1 MGKNFINKLL
11 PLALTA
17 AMIVPSVPAMAA
29 PSDIA
34 GHWAESVI
42 TQWQSKGLI
51 QGYEDGTFKPGN
63 TITRAEF
70 VTLMNNAKGFWS
82 EGSINFSDVKNGSW
96 FYSAVARAVAA
107 GYVKGYS
114 DGSFKPGN
122 TITRAEA
129 AVMIA
134 NAARLSANEAGA
146 YRFTDVGSIPAWAR
160 GSVGAVVAAGYMTGY
175 PDGSFYANASI
186 SRAEAVSSLNRML
199 GGTAYQPTQPT
210 TPTTDTTKTTSD
222 DVVIEDKGTTLK
234 NQTVDG
240 NVTIA
245 KSVGNGDVTL
255 RNVTI
260 KGDLIVKGGG
270 SNTVTLE
277 DVDVRGKARL
287 LKEGVHLHLVGDTD
301 IRKLLID
308 LAAHITKSSS
318 YKDEIGEIILAGD
331 GDLSKTTRIDVP
343 AKQLRIENQADLIL
357 GGDVEKLI
365 VDEDAKGAEIE
376 IKKGTTVNELNT
388 DAKIKLTGK
397 GRIDLLDVSASGV
410 TFDKNLNI
418 RKTDTS
424 NGATA
429 PKENGSTSTGGNS
442 GGSSGGSSG
451 TASKEITGA
460 EKVTRDVPYGTS
472 ADDALAAIPKTVTLK
487 LKGGSTTTTTVTNW
501 KWADGVSYNATP
513 TENTNYKATTTVTI
527 PSGYTYNG
535 TLTAEATVTVHPLD
549 KTKLEAAKNAYMD
562 LQNKQ
567 TYDEKEAATD
577 KEKILIK
584 DSTPDQITAGVR
596 FATPKD
602 WRPLDDAIKSVENQ
616 ERIGFASQQKCDD
629 TAKTLQAAIDDF
641 IQNKVKVGTSKT
653 TDAYILQ
660 QVKDELL
667 KPDKGDY
674 AYSSKLQPLKSGSAY
689 PLYMGSWTA
698 DNGVYVDI
706 QWTATGEGTQY
717 VTKIEDSSASGNDTL
732 GYYELNGIRNTV
744 SRGALIGGTPDKP
757 TEVTFTA
764 TVKNAENGNVI
775 GTLDYPAIIGAPI
788 SATLPSGTPRFTAV
802 SDGTPSSTGATKF
815 TGVVPI
821 TLKGAD
827 AIKSVPSDCVTMDT
841 SNSTTGYVNF
851 QSIKVDKVEQ
861 SVTEPDKRLNVTVS
875 VTTGAI
881 GGVWS
886 ENSPAPA
893 SSDGILP
900 NIVIDTR
907 GFVLKTKEEGNP
919 GWYLP
924 PDTLK
929 LGNMTVDV
937 LTPAFTK
944 VEYADDSTTFTIHT
958 QNMPE
963 NATVEVALAQTS
975 VTTTPGI
982 EQSTIKAKA
991 THVGDGKYSVTF
1003 DKSKFES
1010 GTEYYLWFRYGS
1022 PGSDW
1027 AYENVTHRP
1036 TYTPNPTTGG
1046 GSGSESEGGGDASG
1060 STSGSDSSEGG
1071 GKTTEGN

>member
-42 TQWQSKGLI
+42 TQWQNKGLI

-308 LAAHITKSSS
+308 LAAHITQSSS

-410 TFDKNLNI
+410 TFDKNLDI
-418 RKTDTS
+418 RKKDTS

-429 PKENGSTSTGGNS
+429 PKENGSTSTGG
-442 GGSSGGSSG
+442 SS
-451 TASKEITGA
+451 TTSKEITGA
-460 EKVTRDVPYGTS
+460 EEVTLNVPYGEKT
-472 ADDALAAIPKTVTLK
+472 ADQALAAIPKTVTLN
-487 LKGGSTTTTTVTNW
+487 LKNGKTISATVTEW
-501 KWADGVSYNATP
+501 KWADGEEAKYNATP
-513 TENTNYKATTTVTI
+513 TADTTYKATTTVTI

-535 TLTAEATVTVHPLD
+535 TLTAKACVTVHPLD
-549 KTKLEAAKNAYMD
+549 KTELTAALTAANAVF
-562 LQNKQ
+562 NN
-567 TYDEKEAATD
+567 TTTDEKVAATD
-577 KEKILIK
+577 KEKILITDK
-584 DSTPDQITAGVR
+584 AANAVTEGVR
-596 FATPKD
+596 FTTSVAKNTLETAISNA
-602 WRPLDDAIKSVENQ
+602 RDAENT
-616 ERIGFASQQKCDD
+616 GFASQKACKAAADALQVAI
-629 TAKTLQAAIDDF
+629 TAFK
-641 IQNKVKVGTSKT
+641 GTIKIGTNTT

-660 QVKDELL
+660 QVKDVVSEDRNSDA
-667 KPDKGDY
+667 P
-674 AYSSKLQPLKSGSAY
+674 YSSYKQPLKFGY
-689 PLYMGSWTA
+689 VYKFVDQFNF
-698 DNGVYVDI
+698 DNTSLHFAWEA
-706 QWTATGEGTQY
+706 QWKNQSETGNIGDYIEIGKDVRGTNAFYSLGAKVIKAPDEPKEVQFVVTVTDFYNKEIGKLGENGEYTAT
-717 VTKIEDSSASGNDTL
+717 
-732 GYYELNGIRNTV
+732 
-744 SRGALIGGTPDKP
+744 
-757 TEVTFTA
+757 
-764 TVKNAENGNVI
+764 
-775 GTLDYPAIIGAPI
+775 IGAPI
-788 SATLPSGTPRFTAV
+788 SAALQTDAPQFTAI
-802 SDGTPSSTGATKF
+802 SDGTSSSTSATKF

-827 AIKSVPSDCVTMDT
+827 AIKSVPNDCVTMAD
-841 SNSTTGYVNF
+841 SNTNVTNNEVSLN
-851 QSIKVDKVEQ
+851 SIRVDQVEK
-861 SVTEPDKRLNVTVS
+861 SGDVLNVTVT
-875 VTTGAI
+875 VTTGNI
-881 GGVWS
+881 GGVWN
-886 ENSPAPA
+886 ENSSVPKF
-893 SSDGILP
+893 SEGILP
-900 NIVIDTR
+900 NIAIDTSN
-907 GFVLKTKEEGNP
+907 FQLKENTL

-929 LGNMTVDV
+929 LGDMAVKV
-937 LTPAFTK
+937 LTPAFTG
-944 VEYADDSTTFTIHT
+944 VDLANDPTGPTFTIQT
-958 QNMPE
+958 QNMP
-963 NATVEVALAQTS
+963 
-975 VTTTPGI
+975 
-982 EQSTIKAKA
+982 
-991 THVGDGKYSVTF
+991 
-1003 DKSKFES
+1003 
-1010 GTEYYLWFRYGS
+1010 
-1022 PGSDW
+1022 
-1027 AYENVTHRP
+1027 
-1036 TYTPNPTTGG
+1036 
-1046 GSGSESEGGGDASG
+1046 
-1060 STSGSDSSEGG
+1060 
-1071 GKTTEGN
+1071 

>member
-1 MGKNFINKLL
+1 MGKNFTKKLL

-82 EGSINFSDVKNGSW
+82 EGGINFSDVKNGSW

-114 DGSFKPGN
+114 DGSFKPNN

-134 NAARLSANEAGA
+134 NTAKLSANEAGA
-146 YRFTDVGSIPAWAR
+146 YRFTDIGSIPAWAR

-175 PDGSFYANASI
+175 PDGSFDANASI

-222 DVVIEDKGTTLK
+222 DVVIENKGTTLK

-277 DVDVRGKARL
+277 DVDVRGKVRL

-308 LAAHITKSSS
+308 LAAHITQSSS

-410 TFDKNLNI
+410 TFDKNLDI
-418 RKTDTS
+418 RKKDTS

-429 PKENGSTSTGGNS
+429 PKENGSTSTGG
-442 GGSSGGSSG
+442 SS
-451 TASKEITGA
+451 TTSKEITGA
-460 EKVTRDVPYGTS
+460 EEVTLNVPYGEKT
-472 ADDALAAIPKTVTLK
+472 ADQALAAIPKTVTLN
-487 LKGGSTTTTTVTNW
+487 LKNGKTISATVTEW
-501 KWADGVSYNATP
+501 KWADGEEAKYNATP
-513 TENTNYKATTTVTI
+513 TADTTYKATTTVTI

-535 TLTAEATVTVHPLD
+535 TLTAKACVTVHPLD
-549 KTKLEAAKNAYMD
+549 KTELTAALTAANAVF
-562 LQNKQ
+562 NN
-567 TYDEKEAATD
+567 TTTDEKVAATD
-577 KEKILIK
+577 KEKILITDK
-584 DSTPDQITAGVR
+584 AANAVTEGVR
-596 FATPKD
+596 FTTSVAKNTLETAISNA
-602 WRPLDDAIKSVENQ
+602 RDAENT
-616 ERIGFASQQKCDD
+616 GFASQKACKAAADALQVAI
-629 TAKTLQAAIDDF
+629 TAFK
-641 IQNKVKVGTSKT
+641 GTIKIGTNTT

-660 QVKDELL
+660 QVKDVVSEDRNSDA
-667 KPDKGDY
+667 P
-674 AYSSKLQPLKSGSAY
+674 YSSYKQPLKFGY
-689 PLYMGSWTA
+689 VYKFVDQFNF
-698 DNGVYVDI
+698 DNTSLHFAWEA
-706 QWTATGEGTQY
+706 QWKNQSETGNIGDYIEIGKDVRGTNAFYSLGAKVIKAPDEPKEVQFV
-717 VTKIEDSSASGNDTL
+717 VTVTDFYNKEIGKL
-732 GYYELNGIRNTV
+732 G
-744 SRGALIGGTPDKP
+744 
-757 TEVTFTA
+757 
-764 TVKNAENGNVI
+764 ENGEYSA
-775 GTLDYPAIIGAPI
+775 TIGAPI
-788 SATLPSGTPRFTAV
+788 SATLPSGAPQFKAI

-821 TLKGAD
+821 TLNGAN
-827 AIKSVPSDCVTMDT
+827 AITSVPNNCVTMAN
-841 SNSTTGYVNF
+841 SNTESNAGEVSFRTIT
-851 QSIKVDKVEQ
+851 VDKVEK
-861 SVTEPDKRLNVTVS
+861 SGDVLNVTVS

-886 ENSPAPA
+886 ENSPYPFKK
-893 SSDGILP
+893 GTLP
-900 NIVIDTR
+900 NISINTS
-907 GFVLKTKEEGNP
+907 GFVLKTQEEGNP

-924 PDTLK
+924 TDNTLK
-929 LGNMTVDV
+929 LGDDMTVDV
-937 LTPAFTK
+937 LTPAFTG
-944 VEYADDSTTFTIHT
+944 VEHADDSATFTIQT
-958 QNMPE
+958 QNMPK
-963 NATVEVALAQTS
+963 NATVEVALAKTS
-975 VTTTPGI
+975 VTTTTDI
-982 EQSTIKAKA
+982 DNAKIKKDA
-991 THVGDGKYSVTF
+991 TRGENGKYSVTF
-1003 DKSKFES
+1003 DKSVFEPN
-1010 GTEYYLWFRYGS
+1010 TEYYLWFRYGA

-1027 AYENVTHRP
+1027 AYENVTSRP
-1036 TYTPNPTTGG
+1036 TYTFNNTTGG
-1046 GSGSESEGGGDASG
+1046 NTGSESEGGGDASG
-1060 STSGSDSSEGG
+1060 STGGGNEGG
-1071 GKTTEGN
+1071 GSTTEGN

>member
-1 MGKNFINKLL
+1 
-11 PLALTA
+11 
-17 AMIVPSVPAMAA
+17 MIVPSVPAMAA

-42 TQWQSKGLI
+42 TQWQNKGLI

-308 LAAHITKSSS
+308 LAAHITQSSS

-410 TFDKNLNI
+410 TFDKNLDI
-418 RKTDTS
+418 RKKDTS

-429 PKENGSTSTGGNS
+429 PKENGSTSTGG
-442 GGSSGGSSG
+442 SS
-451 TASKEITGA
+451 TTSKEITGA
-460 EKVTRDVPYGTS
+460 EEVTLNVPYGEKT
-472 ADDALAAIPKTVTLK
+472 ADQALAAIPKTVTLN
-487 LKGGSTTTTTVTNW
+487 LKNGKTISATVTEW
-501 KWADGVSYNATP
+501 KWADGEEAKYNATP
-513 TENTNYKATTTVTI
+513 TADTTYKATTTVTI

-535 TLTAEATVTVHPLD
+535 TLTAKACVTVHPLD
-549 KTKLEAAKNAYMD
+549 KTELTAALTAANAVF
-562 LQNKQ
+562 NN
-567 TYDEKEAATD
+567 TTTDEKVAATD
-577 KEKILIK
+577 KEKILITDK
-584 DSTPDQITAGVR
+584 AANAVTEGVR
-596 FATPKD
+596 FTTSVAKNTLETAISNA
-602 WRPLDDAIKSVENQ
+602 RDAENT
-616 ERIGFASQQKCDD
+616 GFASQKACKAAADALQVAI
-629 TAKTLQAAIDDF
+629 TAFK
-641 IQNKVKVGTSKT
+641 GTIKIGTNTT

-660 QVKDELL
+660 QVKDVVSEDRNSDA
-667 KPDKGDY
+667 P
-674 AYSSKLQPLKSGSAY
+674 YSSYKQPLKFGY
-689 PLYMGSWTA
+689 VYKFVDQFNF
-698 DNGVYVDI
+698 DNTSLHFAWEA
-706 QWTATGEGTQY
+706 QWKNQSETGNIGDYIEIGKDVRGTNAFYSLGAKVIKAPDEPKEVQFVVTVTDFYNKEIGKLGENGEYTAT
-717 VTKIEDSSASGNDTL
+717 
-732 GYYELNGIRNTV
+732 
-744 SRGALIGGTPDKP
+744 
-757 TEVTFTA
+757 
-764 TVKNAENGNVI
+764 
-775 GTLDYPAIIGAPI
+775 IGAPI
-788 SATLPSGTPRFTAV
+788 SAALQTDAPQFTAI
-802 SDGTPSSTGATKF
+802 SDGTSSSTSATKF

-827 AIKSVPSDCVTMDT
+827 AIKSVPNDCVTMAD
-841 SNSTTGYVNF
+841 SNTNVTNNEVSLK
-851 QSIKVDKVEQ
+851 SIHVDKVEQ
-861 SVTEPDKRLNVTVS
+861 SPTGLNVTVS
-875 VTTGAI
+875 VTTGGM
-881 GGVWS
+881 GGVWN
-886 ENSPAPA
+886 ENSLVPKF
-893 SSDGILP
+893 SDGKLP
-900 NIVIDTR
+900 NISIDTSKLQ
-907 GFVLKTKEEGNP
+907 LKENTL

-924 PDTLK
+924 TDTLN
-929 LGNMTVDV
+929 LGNMTVHV
-937 LTPAFTK
+937 LTPAFTG
-944 VEYADDSTTFTIHT
+944 VYPAVDPTTGNPTFTIHT

-963 NATVEVALAQTS
+963 NAKVEVALAKTS
-975 VTTTPGI
+975 VNAADI
-982 EQSTIKAKA
+982 EKATIKATA
-991 THVGDGKYSVTF
+991 TRGNDGDYSVTF

-1010 GTEYYLWFRYGS
+1010 GVEYYLWFRYGS

-1027 AYENVTHRP
+1027 AYESVTNRP
-1036 TYTPNPTTGG
+1036 TYTPNSTTGG
-1046 GSGSESEGGGDASG
+1046 GS
-1060 STSGSDSSEGG
+1060 DSSESGIG
-1071 GKTTEGN
+1071 NTTEGSQAGA

>member
-1 MGKNFINKLL
+1 MGKNFTKKLL

-308 LAAHITKSSS
+308 LAAHITQSSS

-429 PKENGSTSTGGNS
+429 PKENGSTSTGG
-442 GGSSGGSSG
+442 SS
-451 TASKEITGA
+451 TTSKEITGA
-460 EKVTRDVPYGTS
+460 EEVTLNVPYGEKT
-472 ADDALAAIPKTVTLK
+472 ADQALAAIPKTVTLN
-487 LKGGSTTTTTVTNW
+487 LKNGKTISATVTEW
-501 KWADGVSYNATP
+501 KWADGEEAKYNATP
-513 TENTNYKATTTVTI
+513 TADTTYKATTTVTI

-535 TLTAEATVTVHPLD
+535 TLTAKACVTVHPLD
-549 KTKLEAAKNAYMD
+549 KTELTAALTAANAVF
-562 LQNKQ
+562 NN
-567 TYDEKEAATD
+567 TTTDEKVAATD
-577 KEKILIK
+577 KEKILITDK
-584 DSTPDQITAGVR
+584 AANAVTEGVR
-596 FATPKD
+596 FTTSVAKNTLETAISNA
-602 WRPLDDAIKSVENQ
+602 RDAENT
-616 ERIGFASQQKCDD
+616 GFASQKACKAAADALQVAI
-629 TAKTLQAAIDDF
+629 TAFK
-641 IQNKVKVGTSKT
+641 GTIKIGTNTT

-660 QVKDELL
+660 QVKDVVSEDRNSDA
-667 KPDKGDY
+667 P
-674 AYSSKLQPLKSGSAY
+674 YSSYKQPLKFGY
-689 PLYMGSWTA
+689 VYKFVDQFNF
-698 DNGVYVDI
+698 DNTSLHFAWEA
-706 QWTATGEGTQY
+706 QWKNQSETGNIGDYIEIGKDVRGTNAFYSLGAKVIKAPDEPKEVQFVVTVTDFYNKEIGKLGENGEYTAT
-717 VTKIEDSSASGNDTL
+717 
-732 GYYELNGIRNTV
+732 
-744 SRGALIGGTPDKP
+744 
-757 TEVTFTA
+757 
-764 TVKNAENGNVI
+764 
-775 GTLDYPAIIGAPI
+775 IGAPI
-788 SATLPSGTPRFTAV
+788 SAALQTDAPQFTAI
-802 SDGTPSSTGATKF
+802 SDGTSSSTSATKF

-827 AIKSVPSDCVTMDT
+827 AIKSVPNDCVTMAD
-841 SNSTTGYVNF
+841 SNTNVTNNEVSLK
-851 QSIKVDKVEQ
+851 SIHVDKVEQ
-861 SVTEPDKRLNVTVS
+861 SPTGLNVTVS
-875 VTTGAI
+875 VTTGGM
-881 GGVWS
+881 GGVWN
-886 ENSPAPA
+886 ENSLVPKF
-893 SSDGILP
+893 SDGKLP
-900 NIVIDTR
+900 NISIDTSKLQ
-907 GFVLKTKEEGNP
+907 LKENTL

-924 PDTLK
+924 TDTLN
-929 LGNMTVDV
+929 LGNMTVHV
-937 LTPAFTK
+937 LTPAFTG
-944 VEYADDSTTFTIHT
+944 VYPAVDPTTGNPTFTIHT

-963 NATVEVALAQTS
+963 NAKVEVALAKTS
-975 VTTTPGI
+975 VNAADI
-982 EQSTIKAKA
+982 EKATIKATA
-991 THVGDGKYSVTF
+991 TRGNDGDYSVTF

-1010 GTEYYLWFRYGS
+1010 GVEYYLWFRYGS

-1027 AYENVTHRP
+1027 AYENVTNRP
-1036 TYTPNPTTGG
+1036 TYTFNNTT
-1046 GSGSESEGGGDASG
+1046 GSESEGGGDASG
-1060 STSGSDSSEGG
+1060 STSGGNESGGEGSQAG
-1071 GKTTEGN
+1071 A

>member
-114 DGSFKPGN
+114 DGSFKPNN

-129 AVMIA
+129 AMMIA
-134 NAARLSANEAGA
+134 NTAKLSANEAGA
-146 YRFTDVGSIPAWAR
+146 YRFTDIGSIPAWAR

-175 PDGSFYANASI
+175 PDGSFDANASI

-277 DVDVRGKARL
+277 DVDVRGKVRL
-287 LKEGVHLHLVGDTD
+287 LKEGVHLHLAGDTD

-308 LAAHITKSSS
+308 LAARITQSSS
-318 YKDEIGEIILAGD
+318 YKDEIDEIILAGD
-331 GDLSKTTRIDVP
+331 GDLNKTTRIDVP

-410 TFDKNLNI
+410 TYDKNLDV
-418 RKTDTS
+418 RKKDTS

-429 PKENGSTSTGGNS
+429 PKENGSTSA
-442 GGSSGGSSG
+442 GGSSS
-451 TASKEITGA
+451 TASKEIMGA
-460 EKVTRDVPYGTS
+460 APIEDVKVPYGTS
-472 ADDALAAIPKTVTLK
+472 GVEALTLLPKTIK
-487 LKGGSTTTTTVTNW
+487 LNVKGGTTVD
-501 KWADGVSYNATP
+501 A
-513 TENTNYKATTTVTI
+513 ATTWTWDESVSFDPTNTTAKHTANGTFTV
-527 PSGYTYNG
+527 PPGYTYSGSTAVTVTVSVKELDKTGLEAALTAAKTQQSQFEKVTDATQATKTDKIYIVPDG
-535 TLTAEATVTVHPLD
+535 TDASAITKDVKFVLKPNATAYDKLKTTITKAEAATAFASQAECNNLTAELTAAT
-549 KTKLEAAKNAYMD
+549 KAAKELA
-562 LQNKQ
+562 
-567 TYDEKEAATD
+567 
-577 KEKILIK
+577 
-584 DSTPDQITAGVR
+584 DSA
-596 FATPKD
+596 PK
-602 WRPLDDAIKSVENQ
+602 
-616 ERIGFASQQKCDD
+616 
-629 TAKTLQAAIDDF
+629 
-641 IQNKVKVGTSKT
+641 GTNTT

-660 QVKDELL
+660 QVKNELL
-667 KPDKGDY
+667 NPDKGDY
-674 AYSSKLQPLKSGSAY
+674 AYSSHMQPLKPGYAYWLYNGYYSVPNSSVGVSIEWSVSGS
-689 PLYMGSWTA
+689 
-698 DNGVYVDI
+698 DK
-706 QWTATGEGTQY
+706 
-717 VTKIEDSSASGNDTL
+717 VT
-732 GYYELNGIRNTV
+732 IRNTDE
-744 SRGALIGGTPDKP
+744 SDKDSNGYHYGYGAKIADGTTTP
-757 TEVTFTA
+757 TPVTFTA
-764 TVKNAENGNVI
+764 TVKNSMTQKEI
-775 GTLDYPAIIGAPI
+775 GTIDYTALIGAPI
-788 SATLPSGTPRFTAV
+788 SVSANQPSTVPQFTV
-802 SDGTPSSTGATKF
+802 ISDGTSSSTGATKF

-821 TLKGAD
+821 TLNGAE
-827 AIKSVPSDCVTMDT
+827 AITDVSDGCVTMDAQ
-841 SNSTTGYVNF
+841 STLSDSSKVSF
-851 QSIKVDKVEQ
+851 SHISVDKVEK
-861 SVTEPDKRLNVTVS
+861 SDTGLNVTVT

-881 GGVWS
+881 GGVWD
-886 ENSPAPA
+886 ENSPYPFKE
-893 SSDGILP
+893 GILP
-900 NIVIDTR
+900 NISIDTSKLQ
-907 GFVLKTKEEGNP
+907 LKENTL

-924 PDTLK
+924 TDNTLK
-929 LGNMTVDV
+929 LKDMTVEV

-944 VEYADDSTTFTIHT
+944 VEYADDPTTGNPTFTIQT

-963 NATVEVALAQTS
+963 NAKVEVALEKKDVGAG
-975 VTTTPGI
+975 GI
-982 EQSTIKAKA
+982 DNATIKKDA
-991 THVGDGKYSVTF
+991 TRGDDGKYSVTF
-1003 DKSKFES
+1003 DKSEFES
-1010 GTEYYLWFRYGS
+1010 GAEYYLWFRYGS

-1027 AYENVTHRP
+1027 AYESVTNRP
-1036 TYTPNPTTGG
+1036 TYTPNSTTGG
-1046 GSGSESEGGGDASG
+1046 GS
-1060 STSGSDSSEGG
+1060 DSSESGSG
-1071 GKTTEGN
+1071 NTTEGSQAGA

>member
-42 TQWQSKGLI
+42 TQWQNKGLI

-70 VTLMNNAKGFWS
+70 VTLMNNANGFWS

-287 LKEGVHLHLVGDTD
+287 LKEGVHLHLVGDKD

-308 LAAHITKSSS
+308 LAAHITQSSS

-410 TFDKNLNI
+410 TFDKNLDI
-418 RKTDTS
+418 RKKDTS

-429 PKENGSTSTGGNS
+429 PKENGSTSTGG
-442 GGSSGGSSG
+442 SS
-451 TASKEITGA
+451 TTSKEITGA
-460 EKVTRDVPYGTS
+460 EEVTLNVPYGEKT
-472 ADDALAAIPKTVTLK
+472 ADQALAAIPKTVTLN
-487 LKGGSTTTTTVTNW
+487 LKNGKTISATVTEW
-501 KWADGVSYNATP
+501 KWADGEEAKYNATP
-513 TENTNYKATTTVTI
+513 TADTTYKATTTVTI

-535 TLTAEATVTVHPLD
+535 TLTAKACVTVHPLD
-549 KTKLEAAKNAYMD
+549 KTELTAALTAANAVF
-562 LQNKQ
+562 NN
-567 TYDEKEAATD
+567 TTTDEKVAATD
-577 KEKILIK
+577 KEKILITDK
-584 DSTPDQITAGVR
+584 AANAVTEGVR
-596 FATPKD
+596 FTTSVAKNTLETAISNA
-602 WRPLDDAIKSVENQ
+602 RDAENT
-616 ERIGFASQQKCDD
+616 GFASQKACKAAADALQVAI
-629 TAKTLQAAIDDF
+629 TAFK
-641 IQNKVKVGTSKT
+641 GTIKIGTNTT

-660 QVKDELL
+660 QVKDVVSEDRNSDA
-667 KPDKGDY
+667 P
-674 AYSSKLQPLKSGSAY
+674 YSSYKQPLKFGY
-689 PLYMGSWTA
+689 VYKFVDQFNF
-698 DNGVYVDI
+698 DNTSLHFAWEA
-706 QWTATGEGTQY
+706 QWKNQSETGNIGDYIEIGKDVRGTNAFYSLGAKVIKAPDEPKEVQFVVTVTDFYNKEIGKLGENGEYTAT
-717 VTKIEDSSASGNDTL
+717 
-732 GYYELNGIRNTV
+732 
-744 SRGALIGGTPDKP
+744 
-757 TEVTFTA
+757 
-764 TVKNAENGNVI
+764 
-775 GTLDYPAIIGAPI
+775 IGAPI
-788 SATLPSGTPRFTAV
+788 SAALQTDAPQFTAI
-802 SDGTPSSTGATKF
+802 SDGTSSSTSATKF

-827 AIKSVPSDCVTMDT
+827 AIKSVPNDCVTMAD
-841 SNSTTGYVNF
+841 SNTNVTNNEVSLK
-851 QSIKVDKVEQ
+851 SIHVDKVEQ
-861 SVTEPDKRLNVTVS
+861 SPTGLNVTVS
-875 VTTGAI
+875 VTTGGM
-881 GGVWS
+881 GGVWN
-886 ENSPAPA
+886 ENSLVPKF
-893 SSDGILP
+893 SDGKLP
-900 NIVIDTR
+900 NISIDTSKLQ
-907 GFVLKTKEEGNP
+907 LKENTL

-924 PDTLK
+924 TDTLN
-929 LGNMTVDV
+929 LGNMTVHV
-937 LTPAFTK
+937 LTPAFTG
-944 VEYADDSTTFTIHT
+944 VYPAVDPTTGNPTFTIHT

-963 NATVEVALAQTS
+963 NAKVEVALAKTS
-975 VTTTPGI
+975 VNAADI
-982 EQSTIKAKA
+982 EKATIKATA
-991 THVGDGKYSVTF
+991 TRGNDGDYSVTF

-1010 GTEYYLWFRYGS
+1010 GVEYYLWFRYGS

-1027 AYENVTHRP
+1027 AYESVTNRP
-1036 TYTPNPTTGG
+1036 TYPPNSTTGG
-1046 GSGSESEGGGDASG
+1046 GS
-1060 STSGSDSSEGG
+1060 DSSESGSG
-1071 GKTTEGN
+1071 NTTEGSQAGA

>member
-308 LAAHITKSSS
+308 LAAHITQSSS

-429 PKENGSTSTGGNS
+429 PKENGSTSTGG
-442 GGSSGGSSG
+442 SS
-451 TASKEITGA
+451 TTSKEITGA
-460 EKVTRDVPYGTS
+460 EEVTLNVPYGEKT
-472 ADDALAAIPKTVTLK
+472 ADQALAAIPKTVTLN
-487 LKGGSTTTTTVTNW
+487 LKNGKTISATVTEW
-501 KWADGVSYNATP
+501 KWADGEEAKYNATP
-513 TENTNYKATTTVTI
+513 TADTTYKATTTVTI

-535 TLTAEATVTVHPLD
+535 TLTAKACVTVHPLD
-549 KTKLEAAKNAYMD
+549 KTELTAALTAANAVF
-562 LQNKQ
+562 NN
-567 TYDEKEAATD
+567 TTTDEKVAATD
-577 KEKILIK
+577 KEKILITDK
-584 DSTPDQITAGVR
+584 AANAVTEGVR
-596 FATPKD
+596 FTTSVAKNTLETAISNA
-602 WRPLDDAIKSVENQ
+602 RDAENT
-616 ERIGFASQQKCDD
+616 GFASQKACKAAADALQVAI
-629 TAKTLQAAIDDF
+629 TAFK
-641 IQNKVKVGTSKT
+641 GTIKIGTNT
-653 TDAYILQ
+653 TTNAYILQ
-660 QVKDELL
+660 QVKDVVSEDRNSDA
-667 KPDKGDY
+667 P
-674 AYSSKLQPLKSGSAY
+674 YSSYKQPLKFGY
-689 PLYMGSWTA
+689 VYKFVDQFNF
-698 DNGVYVDI
+698 DNTSLHFAWEA
-706 QWTATGEGTQY
+706 QWKNQSETGNIGDYIEIGKDVRGTNAFYSLGAKVIKAPDEPKEVQFVVTVTDFYNKEIGKLGENGEYTAT
-717 VTKIEDSSASGNDTL
+717 
-732 GYYELNGIRNTV
+732 
-744 SRGALIGGTPDKP
+744 
-757 TEVTFTA
+757 
-764 TVKNAENGNVI
+764 
-775 GTLDYPAIIGAPI
+775 IGAPI
-788 SATLPSGTPRFTAV
+788 SAALQTDAPQFTAI
-802 SDGTPSSTGATKF
+802 SDGTSSSTSATKF

-827 AIKSVPSDCVTMDT
+827 AIKSVPNDCVTMAD
-841 SNSTTGYVNF
+841 SNTNVTNNEVSLK
-851 QSIKVDKVEQ
+851 SIHVDKVEQ
-861 SVTEPDKRLNVTVS
+861 SPTGLNVTVS
-875 VTTGAI
+875 VTTGGM
-881 GGVWS
+881 GGVWN
-886 ENSPAPA
+886 ENSLVPKF
-893 SSDGILP
+893 SDGKLP
-900 NIVIDTR
+900 NISIDTSKLQ
-907 GFVLKTKEEGNP
+907 LKENTL

-924 PDTLK
+924 TDTLN
-929 LGNMTVDV
+929 LGNMTVHV
-937 LTPAFTK
+937 LTPAFTG
-944 VEYADDSTTFTIHT
+944 VYPAVDPTTGNPTFTIHT

-963 NATVEVALAQTS
+963 NAKVEVALAKTS
-975 VTTTPGI
+975 VNAADI
-982 EQSTIKAKA
+982 EKATIKATA
-991 THVGDGKYSVTF
+991 TRGNDGDYSVTF

-1010 GTEYYLWFRYGS
+1010 GVEYYLWFRYGS

-1027 AYENVTHRP
+1027 AYENVTNRP
-1036 TYTPNPTTGG
+1036 TYTFNNTT
-1046 GSGSESEGGGDASG
+1046 GSESEGGGDASG
-1060 STSGSDSSEGG
+1060 STSGGNESGGEGSQAG
-1071 GKTTEGN
+1071 A

>member
-308 LAAHITKSSS
+308 LAAHITQSSS

-429 PKENGSTSTGGNS
+429 PKENGSTSTGG
-442 GGSSGGSSG
+442 SS
-451 TASKEITGA
+451 TTSKEITGA
-460 EKVTRDVPYGTS
+460 EEVTLNVPYGEKT
-472 ADDALAAIPKTVTLK
+472 ADQALAAIPKTVTLN
-487 LKGGSTTTTTVTNW
+487 LKNGKTISATVTEW
-501 KWADGVSYNATP
+501 KWADGEEAKYNATP
-513 TENTNYKATTTVTI
+513 TADTTYKATTTVTI

-535 TLTAEATVTVHPLD
+535 TLTAKACVTVHPLD
-549 KTKLEAAKNAYMD
+549 KTELTAALTAANAVF
-562 LQNKQ
+562 NN
-567 TYDEKEAATD
+567 TTTDEKVAATD
-577 KEKILIK
+577 KEKILITDK
-584 DSTPDQITAGVR
+584 AANAVTEGVR
-596 FATPKD
+596 FTTSVAKNTLETAISNA
-602 WRPLDDAIKSVENQ
+602 RDAENT
-616 ERIGFASQQKCDD
+616 GFASQKACKAAADALQVAI
-629 TAKTLQAAIDDF
+629 TAFK
-641 IQNKVKVGTSKT
+641 GTIKIGTNTT

-660 QVKDELL
+660 QVKDVVSEDRNSDA
-667 KPDKGDY
+667 P
-674 AYSSKLQPLKSGSAY
+674 YSSYKQPLKFGY
-689 PLYMGSWTA
+689 VYKFVDQFNF
-698 DNGVYVDI
+698 DNTSLHFAWEA
-706 QWTATGEGTQY
+706 QWKNQSETGNIGDYIEIGKDARGTNAFYSLGAKVIKAPDEPKEVQFVVTVTDFYNKEIGKLGENGEYTAT
-717 VTKIEDSSASGNDTL
+717 
-732 GYYELNGIRNTV
+732 
-744 SRGALIGGTPDKP
+744 
-757 TEVTFTA
+757 
-764 TVKNAENGNVI
+764 
-775 GTLDYPAIIGAPI
+775 IGAPI
-788 SATLPSGTPRFTAV
+788 SAALQTDAPQFTAI
-802 SDGTPSSTGATKF
+802 SDGTSSSTSATKF

-827 AIKSVPSDCVTMDT
+827 AIKSVPNDCVTMAD
-841 SNSTTGYVNF
+841 SNTNVTNNEVSLK
-851 QSIKVDKVEQ
+851 SIHVDKVEQ
-861 SVTEPDKRLNVTVS
+861 SPTGLNVTVS
-875 VTTGAI
+875 VTTGGM
-881 GGVWS
+881 GGVWN
-886 ENSPAPA
+886 ENSLVPKF
-893 SSDGILP
+893 SDGKLP
-900 NIVIDTR
+900 NISIDTSKLQ
-907 GFVLKTKEEGNP
+907 LKENTL

-924 PDTLK
+924 TDTLN
-929 LGNMTVDV
+929 LGNMTVHV
-937 LTPAFTK
+937 LTPAFTG
-944 VEYADDSTTFTIHT
+944 VYPAVDPTTGNPTFTIHT

-963 NATVEVALAQTS
+963 NAKVEVALAKTS
-975 VTTTPGI
+975 VNAADI
-982 EQSTIKAKA
+982 EKATIKATA
-991 THVGDGKYSVTF
+991 TRGNDGDYSVTF

-1010 GTEYYLWFRYGS
+1010 GVEYYLWFRYGS

-1027 AYENVTHRP
+1027 AYENVTNRP
-1036 TYTPNPTTGG
+1036 TYTFNNTT
-1046 GSGSESEGGGDASG
+1046 GSESEGGGDASG
-1060 STSGSDSSEGG
+1060 STSGGNESGGEGSQAG
-1071 GKTTEGN
+1071 A

>member
-42 TQWQSKGLI
+42 TQWQNKGLI
-51 QGYEDGTFKPGN
+51 QGYEDGTFKPSN

-114 DGSFKPGN
+114 DDSFKPGN

-175 PDGSFYANASI
+175 PDGSFDANASI

-222 DVVIEDKGTTLK
+222 DVVIENKGTTLK

-277 DVDVRGKARL
+277 DVDVRGKVRL
-287 LKEGVHLHLVGDTD
+287 LKEGVHLHLIGDTD

-308 LAAHITKSSS
+308 LAARITQSSS
-318 YKDEIGEIILAGD
+318 YKDEIDEIILAGD
-331 GDLSKTTRIDVP
+331 GNLNKTTRIDVP

-376 IKKGTTVNELNT
+376 IKKGTTVKELNT
-388 DAKIKLTGK
+388 DAKIKLTGE

-410 TFDKNLNI
+410 TFDKNLDI
-418 RKTDTS
+418 RKKDTS

-429 PKENGSTSTGGNS
+429 PKENGSTSTGG
-442 GGSSGGSSG
+442 SS
-451 TASKEITGA
+451 TTSKEITGA
-460 EKVTRDVPYGTS
+460 EEVTLNVPYGEKT
-472 ADDALAAIPKTVTLK
+472 ADQALAAIPKTVTLN
-487 LKGGSTTTTTVTNW
+487 LKNGKTISATVTEW
-501 KWADGVSYNATP
+501 KWADGEEAKYNATP
-513 TENTNYKATTTVTI
+513 TADTTYKATTTVTI

-535 TLTAEATVTVHPLD
+535 TLTAKACVTVHPLD
-549 KTKLEAAKNAYMD
+549 KTELTAALTAANAVF
-562 LQNKQ
+562 NN
-567 TYDEKEAATD
+567 TTTDEKVAATD
-577 KEKILIK
+577 KEKILITDK
-584 DSTPDQITAGVR
+584 AANAVTEGVR
-596 FATPKD
+596 FTTSVAKNTLETAISNA
-602 WRPLDDAIKSVENQ
+602 RDAENT
-616 ERIGFASQQKCDD
+616 GFASQKACKAAADALQVAI
-629 TAKTLQAAIDDF
+629 TAFK
-641 IQNKVKVGTSKT
+641 GTIKIGTNTT

-660 QVKDELL
+660 QVKDVVSEDRNSDA
-667 KPDKGDY
+667 P
-674 AYSSKLQPLKSGSAY
+674 YSSYKQPLKFGY
-689 PLYMGSWTA
+689 VYKFVDQFNF
-698 DNGVYVDI
+698 DNTSLHFAWEA
-706 QWTATGEGTQY
+706 QWKNQSETGNIGDYIEIGKDVRGTNAFYSLGAKVIKAPDEPKEVQFVVTVTDFYNKEIGKLGENGEYTAT
-717 VTKIEDSSASGNDTL
+717 
-732 GYYELNGIRNTV
+732 
-744 SRGALIGGTPDKP
+744 
-757 TEVTFTA
+757 
-764 TVKNAENGNVI
+764 
-775 GTLDYPAIIGAPI
+775 IGAPI
-788 SATLPSGTPRFTAV
+788 SAALQTDAPQFTAI
-802 SDGTPSSTGATKF
+802 SDGTSSSTSATKF

-821 TLKGAD
+821 TLNGAD
-827 AIKSVPSDCVTMDT
+827 AIKSVPNDCVTMAD
-841 SNSTTGYVNF
+841 SNTNVTNSEVSLK
-851 QSIKVDKVEQ
+851 SIHVDKVEQ
-861 SVTEPDKRLNVTVS
+861 SPTGLNVTVS
-875 VTTGAI
+875 VTTGAM

-886 ENSPAPA
+886 ENSPYPFKE
-893 SSDGILP
+893 GILP
-900 NIVIDTR
+900 NISIDTSE
-907 GFVLKTKEEGNP
+907 FVLKTMEEGNS

-924 PDTLK
+924 SGALD

-937 LTPAFTK
+937 LTPVFTG
-944 VEYADDSTTFTIHT
+944 VYHAVDSTGNPTFTIHT

-963 NATVEVALAQTS
+963 NAKVEVALAKTS
-975 VTTTPGI
+975 VETTTDI
-982 EQSTIKAKA
+982 YNAKIKKDAKR
-991 THVGDGKYSVTF
+991 GDDGDYSVTF
-1003 DKSKFES
+1003 DKSEFES
-1010 GTEYYLWFRYGS
+1010 GAEYYLWFRYGS

-1027 AYENVTHRP
+1027 AYESVTNRP
-1036 TYTPNPTTGG
+1036 TYTPNSTTGG
-1046 GSGSESEGGGDASG
+1046 GS
-1060 STSGSDSSEGG
+1060 DSSESGSG
-1071 GKTTEGN
+1071 NTTEGSQAGA

>member
-11 PLALTA
+11 PLALTVT
-17 AMIVPSVPAMAA
+17 MIVPSVPAMAA

-114 DGSFKPGN
+114 DGSFKPNN

-134 NAARLSANEAGA
+134 NTAKLSANEAGA
-146 YRFTDVGSIPAWAR
+146 YRFTDIGSIPAWAR

-175 PDGSFYANASI
+175 PDGSFDANASI

-277 DVDVRGKARL
+277 DVDVRGKVRL

-308 LAAHITKSSS
+308 LAARITQSSS
-318 YKDEIGEIILAGD
+318 YKDEIDEIILAGD
-331 GDLSKTTRIDVP
+331 GDLNKTTRIDVP

-365 VDEDAKGAEIE
+365 VDEDAKGAEIK
-376 IKKGTTVNELNT
+376 IKKYTTVKELNT
-388 DAKIKLTGK
+388 DAKIKLTGG

-410 TFDKNLNI
+410 TFDKNLDI

-424 NGATA
+424 NGVTA
-429 PKENGSTSTGGNS
+429 PKENGSTSAGGNS
-442 GGSSGGSSG
+442 S
-451 TASKEITGA
+451 TTSKEITGA
-460 EKVTRDVPYGTS
+460 QEVTLNVPYGEKT
-472 ADDALAAIPKTVTLK
+472 ADQALAAIPKNVTLN
-487 LKGGSTTTTTVTNW
+487 LKGGSTTTTKSTDW
-501 KWADGVSYNATP
+501 KWADGVNYDERPQVDTP
-513 TENTNYKATTTVTI
+513 YKATTTVKI
-527 PSGYTYNG
+527 PDGYTYNG
-535 TLTAEATVTVHPLD
+535 TLNGTLTANATVTVKALD
-549 KTKLEAAKNAYMD
+549 KTAFDKALKDAEAKLAEFVDLTTESDVAAKATKTDKIYIVPDGTDASAITKDVKFVLQKDAIAYETLKATISNAKQGVDAGGAKKFDSQKECDEMTAKLKADMD
-562 LQNKQ
+562 AVDKMTKQ
-567 TYDEKEAATD
+567 TGTNTTTDAFIMNEA
-577 KEKILIK
+577 KKILDGWKTQPDYAYNPEIWPLKPVESIGYAKRLPYSASWIDELQYAVHFEWSVDNDALVTLDQQESGSDYYVMVK
-584 DSTPDQITAGVR
+584 DNVTEPTTVTFTVDVYYDIR
-596 FATPKD
+596 
-602 WRPLDDAIKSVENQ
+602 
-616 ERIGFASQQKCDD
+616 
-629 TAKTLQAAIDDF
+629 
-641 IQNKVKVGTSKT
+641 KVGT
-653 TDAYILQ
+653 LG
-660 QVKDELL
+660 E
-667 KPDKGDY
+667 
-674 AYSSKLQPLKSGSAY
+674 
-689 PLYMGSWTA
+689 
-698 DNGVYVDI
+698 NGEY
-706 QWTATGEGTQY
+706 TAT
-717 VTKIEDSSASGNDTL
+717 
-732 GYYELNGIRNTV
+732 
-744 SRGALIGGTPDKP
+744 
-757 TEVTFTA
+757 
-764 TVKNAENGNVI
+764 
-775 GTLDYPAIIGAPI
+775 IGAPI
-788 SATLPSGTPRFTAV
+788 SATLPSGAPQFTAI
-802 SDGTPSSTGATKF
+802 SDGTPSSTSATKF

-827 AIKSVPSDCVTMDT
+827 AIESVPSGCVTMAN
-841 SNSTTGYVNF
+841 SNTESNAGEVSFRTIT
-851 QSIKVDKVEQ
+851 VDKVEK
-861 SVTEPDKRLNVTVS
+861 SGDVLNVTVT
-875 VTTGAI
+875 VTTGNI
-881 GGVWS
+881 GGVWN
-886 ENSPAPA
+886 ENSSVPKF
-893 SSDGILP
+893 SEGILP
-900 NIVIDTR
+900 NIAIDTSN
-907 GFVLKTKEEGNP
+907 FQLKENTL

-929 LGNMTVDV
+929 LGDMAVKV
-937 LTPAFTK
+937 LTPAFTG
-944 VEYADDSTTFTIHT
+944 VDLANDPTGPTFTIQT

-963 NATVEVALAQTS
+963 NATVEVALAKTTVS
-975 VTTTPGI
+975 VADI
-982 EQSTIKAKA
+982 DNA
-991 THVGDGKYSVTF
+991 TKKDATRGSDGKYSVTF
-1003 DKSKFES
+1003 NKSDFEA
-1010 GTEYYLWFRYGS
+1010 GAEYYLWFRYGS

-1027 AYENVTHRP
+1027 AYENRTNRP
-1036 TYTPNPTTGG
+1036 IYTFNNTTGG
-1046 GSGSESEGGGDASG
+1046 NTGSESKGGGDASG
-1060 STSGSDSSEGG
+1060 STGGGSEGG
-1071 GKTTEGN
+1071 GSTTEGN

>member
-114 DGSFKPGN
+114 DGSFKPNN

-134 NAARLSANEAGA
+134 NTAKLSANEAGA
-146 YRFTDVGSIPAWAR
+146 YRFTDIGSIPAWAR

-175 PDGSFYANASI
+175 PDGSFDANASI

-277 DVDVRGKARL
+277 DVDVRGKVRL
-287 LKEGVHLHLVGDTD
+287 LKEGVHLHLAGDTD

-308 LAAHITKSSS
+308 LAARITQSSS
-318 YKDEIGEIILAGD
+318 YKDEIDEIILAGD
-331 GDLSKTTRIDVP
+331 GDLNKTTRIDVP
-343 AKQLRIENQADLIL
+343 AKQMRIENQADLIL

-410 TFDKNLNI
+410 TYDKNLDV
-418 RKTDTS
+418 RKKDTS

-429 PKENGSTSTGGNS
+429 PKENGSTSA
-442 GGSSGGSSG
+442 GGSSS

-567 TYDEKEAATD
+567 TYDEKKAATD

-788 SATLPSGTPRFTAV
+788 SVSANQPDTLPQFTAI
-802 SDGTPSSTGATKF
+802 SDGTPSSTSATKF

-827 AIKSVPSDCVTMDT
+827 AIESVPSGCVTMAN
-841 SNSTTGYVNF
+841 SNTESNAGEVSFRTIT
-851 QSIKVDKVEQ
+851 VDKVEK
-861 SVTEPDKRLNVTVS
+861 SGDVLNVTVT
-875 VTTGAI
+875 VTTGNI
-881 GGVWS
+881 GGVWN
-886 ENSPAPA
+886 ENSSVPKF
-893 SSDGILP
+893 SEGILP
-900 NIVIDTR
+900 NIAIDTSN
-907 GFVLKTKEEGNP
+907 FQLKENTL

-924 PDTLK
+924 TDNTLK
-929 LGNMTVDV
+929 LPDMTVDV

-944 VEYADDSTTFTIHT
+944 VEYDDDSTTFTIHT

-963 NATVEVALAQTS
+963 NATVEVALAKKDVNVTS
-975 VTTTPGI
+975 V
-982 EQSTIKAKA
+982 ENDSATIKATAKR
-991 THVGDGKYSVTF
+991 GSDGKYSVTF
-1003 DKSKFES
+1003 DKKDFEPNA
-1010 GTEYYLWFRYGS
+1010 EYYIWLRYGS

-1027 AYENVTHRP
+1027 AYPDNNRP
-1036 TYTPNPTTGG
+1036 TYTFDNTTGG
-1046 GSGSESEGGGDASG
+1046 NTGSESEGGGDASG
-1060 STSGSDSSEGG
+1060 STGGGSEGG
-1071 GKTTEGN
+1071 GSTTEGN

>member
-42 TQWQSKGLI
+42 TQWQNKGLI

-134 NAARLSANEAGA
+134 TAARLRANEAGA

-308 LAAHITKSSS
+308 LAAHITQSSS

-410 TFDKNLNI
+410 TFDKNLDI
-418 RKTDTS
+418 RKMDTS

-429 PKENGSTSTGGNS
+429 PKENGSTSTGG
-442 GGSSGGSSG
+442 SS
-451 TASKEITGA
+451 TTSKEITGA
-460 EKVTRDVPYGTS
+460 EEVTLNVPYGEKT
-472 ADDALAAIPKTVTLK
+472 ADQALAAIPKTVTLN
-487 LKGGSTTTTTVTNW
+487 LKNGKTISATVTEW
-501 KWADGVSYNATP
+501 KWADGEEAKYNATP
-513 TENTNYKATTTVTI
+513 TADTTYKATTTVTI

-535 TLTAEATVTVHPLD
+535 TLTAKACVTVHPLD
-549 KTKLEAAKNAYMD
+549 KTELTAALTAANAVF
-562 LQNKQ
+562 NN
-567 TYDEKEAATD
+567 TTTDEKVAATD
-577 KEKILIK
+577 KEKILITDK
-584 DSTPDQITAGVR
+584 AANAVTEGVR
-596 FATPKD
+596 FTTSVAKNTLETAISNA
-602 WRPLDDAIKSVENQ
+602 RDAENT
-616 ERIGFASQQKCDD
+616 GFASQKACKAAADALQVAI
-629 TAKTLQAAIDDF
+629 TAFK
-641 IQNKVKVGTSKT
+641 GTIKIGTNTT

-660 QVKDELL
+660 QVKDVVSEDRNSDA
-667 KPDKGDY
+667 P
-674 AYSSKLQPLKSGSAY
+674 YSSYKQPLKFGY
-689 PLYMGSWTA
+689 VYKFVDQFNF
-698 DNGVYVDI
+698 DNTSLHFAWEA
-706 QWTATGEGTQY
+706 QWKNQSETGNIGDYIEIGKDVRGTNAFYSLGAKVIKAPDEPKEVQFVVTVTDFYNKEIGKLGENGEYTAT
-717 VTKIEDSSASGNDTL
+717 
-732 GYYELNGIRNTV
+732 
-744 SRGALIGGTPDKP
+744 
-757 TEVTFTA
+757 
-764 TVKNAENGNVI
+764 
-775 GTLDYPAIIGAPI
+775 IGAPI
-788 SATLPSGTPRFTAV
+788 SAALQTDAPQFTAI
-802 SDGTPSSTGATKF
+802 SDGTSSSTSATKF

-827 AIKSVPSDCVTMDT
+827 AIKSVPNDCVTMAD
-841 SNSTTGYVNF
+841 SNTNVTNNEVSLN
-851 QSIKVDKVEQ
+851 SIRVDQVEK
-861 SVTEPDKRLNVTVS
+861 SGDVLNVTVT
-875 VTTGAI
+875 VTTGNI
-881 GGVWS
+881 GGVWN
-886 ENSPAPA
+886 ENSSVPKF
-893 SSDGILP
+893 SEGILP
-900 NIVIDTR
+900 NIAIDTSN
-907 GFVLKTKEEGNP
+907 FQLKENTL

-929 LGNMTVDV
+929 LGDMAVKV
-937 LTPAFTK
+937 LTPAFTG
-944 VEYADDSTTFTIHT
+944 VDLANDPTGPTFTIQT

-963 NATVEVALAQTS
+963 NATVEVALAKTTVS
-975 VTTTPGI
+975 VADI
-982 EQSTIKAKA
+982 DNA
-991 THVGDGKYSVTF
+991 TKKDATRGSDGKYSVTF
-1003 DKSKFES
+1003 NKSDFEA
-1010 GTEYYLWFRYGS
+1010 GAEYYLWFRYGS

-1027 AYENVTHRP
+1027 AYENRTNRP
-1036 TYTPNPTTGG
+1036 IYTFNNTTGG
-1046 GSGSESEGGGDASG
+1046 NTGSESEGGGDASG
-1060 STSGSDSSEGG
+1060 STGGGSEGG
-1071 GKTTEGN
+1071 GSTTEGN

>member
-114 DGSFKPGN
+114 DGSFKPNN

-129 AVMIA
+129 AMMIA
-134 NAARLSANEAGA
+134 NTAKLSANEAGA
-146 YRFTDVGSIPAWAR
+146 YRFTDIGSIPAWAR

-175 PDGSFYANASI
+175 PDGSFDANASI

-277 DVDVRGKARL
+277 DVDVRGKVRL
-287 LKEGVHLHLVGDTD
+287 LKEGVHLHLAGDTD

-308 LAAHITKSSS
+308 LAARITQSSS
-318 YKDEIGEIILAGD
+318 YKDEIDEIILAGD
-331 GDLSKTTRIDVP
+331 GDLNKTTRIDVP

-410 TFDKNLNI
+410 TYDKNLDV
-418 RKTDTS
+418 RKKDTS

-429 PKENGSTSTGGNS
+429 PKENGSTSA
-442 GGSSGGSSG
+442 GGSSS

-460 EKVTRDVPYGTS
+460 APIEDVKVPYGTS
-472 ADDALAAIPKTVTLK
+472 GVEALTLLPKTIK
-487 LKGGSTTTTTVTNW
+487 LNVKGGTTVD
-501 KWADGVSYNATP
+501 A
-513 TENTNYKATTTVTI
+513 ATTWTWDESVSFDPTNTTAKHTANGTFTV
-527 PSGYTYNG
+527 PPGYTYSGSTAVTVTVSVKELDKTGLEAALTAAKTQQSQFEKVTDATQATKTDKIYIVPDG
-535 TLTAEATVTVHPLD
+535 TDASAITKDVKFVLKPNATAYDKLKTTITKAEAATAFASQAECNNLTAELTAAT
-549 KTKLEAAKNAYMD
+549 KAAKELA
-562 LQNKQ
+562 
-567 TYDEKEAATD
+567 
-577 KEKILIK
+577 
-584 DSTPDQITAGVR
+584 DSA
-596 FATPKD
+596 PK
-602 WRPLDDAIKSVENQ
+602 
-616 ERIGFASQQKCDD
+616 
-629 TAKTLQAAIDDF
+629 
-641 IQNKVKVGTSKT
+641 GTNTT

-660 QVKDELL
+660 QVKDVVSEDRNSDA
-667 KPDKGDY
+667 P
-674 AYSSKLQPLKSGSAY
+674 YSSYKQPLKFGY
-689 PLYMGSWTA
+689 VYKFVDQFNF
-698 DNGVYVDI
+698 DNTSLHFAWEA
-706 QWTATGEGTQY
+706 QWKNQSETGNIGDYIEIGKDVRGTNAFYSLGAKVIKAPDEPKEVQFVVTVTDFYNKEIGKLGENGEYTAT
-717 VTKIEDSSASGNDTL
+717 
-732 GYYELNGIRNTV
+732 
-744 SRGALIGGTPDKP
+744 
-757 TEVTFTA
+757 
-764 TVKNAENGNVI
+764 
-775 GTLDYPAIIGAPI
+775 IGAPI
-788 SATLPSGTPRFTAV
+788 SAALQTDAPQFTAI
-802 SDGTPSSTGATKF
+802 SDGTSSSTSATKF

-827 AIKSVPSDCVTMDT
+827 AIKSVPNDCVTMAD
-841 SNSTTGYVNF
+841 SNTNVTNNEVSLK
-851 QSIKVDKVEQ
+851 SIHVDKVEQ
-861 SVTEPDKRLNVTVS
+861 SPTGLNVTVS
-875 VTTGAI
+875 VTTGGM
-881 GGVWS
+881 GGVWN
-886 ENSPAPA
+886 ENSLVPKF
-893 SSDGILP
+893 SDGKLP
-900 NIVIDTR
+900 NISIDTSKLQ
-907 GFVLKTKEEGNP
+907 LKENTL

-924 PDTLK
+924 TDTLN
-929 LGNMTVDV
+929 LGNMTVHV
-937 LTPAFTK
+937 LTPAFTG
-944 VEYADDSTTFTIHT
+944 VYPAVDPTTGNPTFTIHT

-963 NATVEVALAQTS
+963 NAKVEVALAKTS
-975 VTTTPGI
+975 VNAADI
-982 EQSTIKAKA
+982 EKATIKATA
-991 THVGDGKYSVTF
+991 TRGNDGDYSVTF
-1003 DKSKFES
+1003 DKSKFEA
-1010 GTEYYLWFRYGS
+1010 GAGYYLWFRYGS

-1027 AYENVTHRP
+1027 AYENRTNRP
-1036 TYTPNPTTGG
+1036 IYTFNNTTGG
-1046 GSGSESEGGGDASG
+1046 NTGSESEGGGDASG
-1060 STSGSDSSEGG
+1060 STGGGSEGG
-1071 GKTTEGN
+1071 GSTTEGN

>member
-42 TQWQSKGLI
+42 TQWQNKGLI

-146 YRFTDVGSIPAWAR
+146 YRITDVGSIPAWAR

-308 LAAHITKSSS
+308 LAAHITQSSS

-410 TFDKNLNI
+410 TFDKNLDI
-418 RKTDTS
+418 RKKDTS

-429 PKENGSTSTGGNS
+429 PKENGSTSTGG
-442 GGSSGGSSG
+442 SS
-451 TASKEITGA
+451 TTSKEITGA
-460 EKVTRDVPYGTS
+460 EEVTLNVPYGEKT
-472 ADDALAAIPKTVTLK
+472 ADQALAAIPKTVTLN
-487 LKGGSTTTTTVTNW
+487 LKNGKTISATVTEW
-501 KWADGVSYNATP
+501 KWADGEEAKYNATP
-513 TENTNYKATTTVTI
+513 TADTTYKATTTVTI

-535 TLTAEATVTVHPLD
+535 TLTAKACVTVHPLD
-549 KTKLEAAKNAYMD
+549 KTELTAALTAANAVF
-562 LQNKQ
+562 NN
-567 TYDEKEAATD
+567 TTTDEKVAATD
-577 KEKILIK
+577 KEKILITDK
-584 DSTPDQITAGVR
+584 AANAVTEGVR
-596 FATPKD
+596 FTTSVAKNTLETAISNA
-602 WRPLDDAIKSVENQ
+602 RDAENT
-616 ERIGFASQQKCDD
+616 GFASQKACKAAADALQVAI
-629 TAKTLQAAIDDF
+629 TAFK
-641 IQNKVKVGTSKT
+641 GTIKIGTNTT

-660 QVKDELL
+660 QVKDVVSEDRNSDA
-667 KPDKGDY
+667 P
-674 AYSSKLQPLKSGSAY
+674 YSSYKQPLKFGY
-689 PLYMGSWTA
+689 VYKFVDQFNF
-698 DNGVYVDI
+698 DNTSLHFAWEA
-706 QWTATGEGTQY
+706 QWKNQSETGNIGDYIEIGKDVRGTNAFYSLGAKVIKAPDEPKEVQFVVTVTDFYNKEIGKLGENGEYTAT
-717 VTKIEDSSASGNDTL
+717 
-732 GYYELNGIRNTV
+732 
-744 SRGALIGGTPDKP
+744 
-757 TEVTFTA
+757 
-764 TVKNAENGNVI
+764 
-775 GTLDYPAIIGAPI
+775 IGAPI
-788 SATLPSGTPRFTAV
+788 SAALQTDAPQFTAI
-802 SDGTPSSTGATKF
+802 SDGTSSSTSATKF

-827 AIKSVPSDCVTMDT
+827 AIKSVPNDCVTMAD
-841 SNSTTGYVNF
+841 SNTNVTNNEVSLN
-851 QSIKVDKVEQ
+851 SIRVDQVEK
-861 SVTEPDKRLNVTVS
+861 SGDVLNVTVT
-875 VTTGAI
+875 VTTGNI
-881 GGVWS
+881 GGVWN
-886 ENSPAPA
+886 ENSSVPKF
-893 SSDGILP
+893 SEGILP
-900 NIVIDTR
+900 NIAIDTSN
-907 GFVLKTKEEGNP
+907 FQLKENTL

-929 LGNMTVDV
+929 LGDMAVKV
-937 LTPAFTK
+937 LTPAFTG
-944 VEYADDSTTFTIHT
+944 VDLANDPTGPTFTIQT

-963 NATVEVALAQTS
+963 NATVEVALAKTTVS
-975 VTTTPGI
+975 VADI
-982 EQSTIKAKA
+982 DNA
-991 THVGDGKYSVTF
+991 TKKDATRGSDGKYSVTF
-1003 DKSKFES
+1003 NKSDFEA
-1010 GTEYYLWFRYGS
+1010 GAEYYLWFRYGS

-1027 AYENVTHRP
+1027 AYENRTNRP
-1036 TYTPNPTTGG
+1036 IYTFNNTTGG
-1046 GSGSESEGGGDASG
+1046 NTGSESEGGGDASG
-1060 STSGSDSSEGG
+1060 STGGGSEGG
-1071 GKTTEGN
+1071 GSTTEGN

>member
-42 TQWQSKGLI
+42 TQWQNKGLI

-308 LAAHITKSSS
+308 LAAHITQSSS

-410 TFDKNLNI
+410 TFDKNLDI
-418 RKTDTS
+418 RKKDTS

-429 PKENGSTSTGGNS
+429 PKENGSTSTGG
-442 GGSSGGSSG
+442 SS
-451 TASKEITGA
+451 TTSKEITGA
-460 EKVTRDVPYGTS
+460 EEVTLNVPYGEKT
-472 ADDALAAIPKTVTLK
+472 ADQALAAIPKTVTLN
-487 LKGGSTTTTTVTNW
+487 LKNGKTISATVTEW
-501 KWADGVSYNATP
+501 KWADGEEAKYNATP
-513 TENTNYKATTTVTI
+513 TADTTYKATTTVTI

-535 TLTAEATVTVHPLD
+535 TLTAKACVTVHPLD
-549 KTKLEAAKNAYMD
+549 KTELTAALTAANAVF
-562 LQNKQ
+562 NN
-567 TYDEKEAATD
+567 TTTDEKVAATD
-577 KEKILIK
+577 KEKILITDK
-584 DSTPDQITAGVR
+584 AANAVTEGVR
-596 FATPKD
+596 FTTSVAKNTLETAISNA
-602 WRPLDDAIKSVENQ
+602 RDAENT
-616 ERIGFASQQKCDD
+616 GFASQKACKAAADALQVAI
-629 TAKTLQAAIDDF
+629 TAFK
-641 IQNKVKVGTSKT
+641 GTIKIGTNTT

-660 QVKDELL
+660 QVKDVVSEDRNSDA
-667 KPDKGDY
+667 P
-674 AYSSKLQPLKSGSAY
+674 YSSYKQPLKFGY
-689 PLYMGSWTA
+689 VYKFVDQFNF
-698 DNGVYVDI
+698 DNTSLHFAWEA
-706 QWTATGEGTQY
+706 QWKNQSETGNIGDYIEIGKDVRGTNAFYSLGAKVIKAPDEPKEVQFVVTVTDFYNKEIGKLGENGEYTAT
-717 VTKIEDSSASGNDTL
+717 
-732 GYYELNGIRNTV
+732 
-744 SRGALIGGTPDKP
+744 
-757 TEVTFTA
+757 
-764 TVKNAENGNVI
+764 
-775 GTLDYPAIIGAPI
+775 IGAPI
-788 SATLPSGTPRFTAV
+788 SAALQTDAPQFTAI
-802 SDGTPSSTGATKF
+802 SDGTSSSTSATKF

-827 AIKSVPSDCVTMDT
+827 AIKSVPNDCVTMAD
-841 SNSTTGYVNF
+841 SNTNVTNNEVSLK
-851 QSIKVDKVEQ
+851 SIHVDKVEQ
-861 SVTEPDKRLNVTVS
+861 SPTGLNVTVS
-875 VTTGAI
+875 VTTGGM
-881 GGVWS
+881 GGVWN
-886 ENSPAPA
+886 ENSLVPKF
-893 SSDGILP
+893 SDGKLP
-900 NIVIDTR
+900 NISIDTSKLQ
-907 GFVLKTKEEGNP
+907 LKENTL

-924 PDTLK
+924 TDTLN
-929 LGNMTVDV
+929 LGNMTVHV
-937 LTPAFTK
+937 LTPAFTG
-944 VEYADDSTTFTIHT
+944 VYPAVDPTTGNPTFTIHT

-963 NATVEVALAQTS
+963 NAKVEVALAKTS
-975 VTTTPGI
+975 VNAADI
-982 EQSTIKAKA
+982 EKATIKATA
-991 THVGDGKYSVTF
+991 TRGNDGDYSVTF

-1010 GTEYYLWFRYGS
+1010 GVEYYLWFRYGS

-1027 AYENVTHRP
+1027 AYESVTNRP
-1036 TYTPNPTTGG
+1036 TYTPNSTTGG
-1046 GSGSESEGGGDASG
+1046 GS
-1060 STSGSDSSEGG
+1060 DSSESGSG
-1071 GKTTEGN
+1071 NTTEGSQAGA

>member
-42 TQWQSKGLI
+42 TQWQNKGLI

-308 LAAHITKSSS
+308 LAAHITQSSS

-357 GGDVEKLI
+357 GGNVEKLI

-410 TFDKNLNI
+410 TFDKNLDI
-418 RKTDTS
+418 RKKDTS

-429 PKENGSTSTGGNS
+429 PKENGSTSTGG
-442 GGSSGGSSG
+442 SS
-451 TASKEITGA
+451 TTSKEITGA
-460 EKVTRDVPYGTS
+460 EEVTLNVPYGEKT
-472 ADDALAAIPKTVTLK
+472 ADQALAAIPKTVTLN
-487 LKGGSTTTTTVTNW
+487 LKNGKTISATVTEW
-501 KWADGVSYNATP
+501 KWADGEEAKYNATP
-513 TENTNYKATTTVTI
+513 TADTTYKATTTVTI

-535 TLTAEATVTVHPLD
+535 TLTAKACVTVHPLD
-549 KTKLEAAKNAYMD
+549 KTELTAALTAANAVF
-562 LQNKQ
+562 NN
-567 TYDEKEAATD
+567 TTTDEKVAATD
-577 KEKILIK
+577 KEKILITDK
-584 DSTPDQITAGVR
+584 AANAVTEGVR
-596 FATPKD
+596 FTTSVAKNTLETAISNA
-602 WRPLDDAIKSVENQ
+602 RDAENT
-616 ERIGFASQQKCDD
+616 GFASQKACKAAADALQVAI
-629 TAKTLQAAIDDF
+629 TAFK
-641 IQNKVKVGTSKT
+641 GTIKIGTNTT

-660 QVKDELL
+660 QVKDVVSEDRNSDA
-667 KPDKGDY
+667 P
-674 AYSSKLQPLKSGSAY
+674 YSSYKQPLKFGY
-689 PLYMGSWTA
+689 VYKFVDQFNF
-698 DNGVYVDI
+698 DNTSLHFAWEA
-706 QWTATGEGTQY
+706 QWKNQSETGNIGDYIEIGKDVRGTNAFYSLGAKVIKAPDEPKEVQFVVTVTDFYNKEIGKLGENGEYTAT
-717 VTKIEDSSASGNDTL
+717 
-732 GYYELNGIRNTV
+732 
-744 SRGALIGGTPDKP
+744 
-757 TEVTFTA
+757 
-764 TVKNAENGNVI
+764 
-775 GTLDYPAIIGAPI
+775 IGAPI
-788 SATLPSGTPRFTAV
+788 SAALQTDAPQFTAI
-802 SDGTPSSTGATKF
+802 SDGTSSSTSATKF

-827 AIKSVPSDCVTMDT
+827 AIKSVPNDCVTMAD
-841 SNSTTGYVNF
+841 SNTNVTNNEVSLN
-851 QSIKVDKVEQ
+851 SIRVDQVEK
-861 SVTEPDKRLNVTVS
+861 SGDVLNVTVT
-875 VTTGAI
+875 VTTGNI
-881 GGVWS
+881 GGVWN
-886 ENSPAPA
+886 ENSSVPKF
-893 SSDGILP
+893 SEGILP
-900 NIVIDTR
+900 NIAIDTSN
-907 GFVLKTKEEGNP
+907 FQLKENTL

-929 LGNMTVDV
+929 LGDMAVKV
-937 LTPAFTK
+937 LTPAFTG
-944 VEYADDSTTFTIHT
+944 VDLANDPTGPTFTIQT

-963 NATVEVALAQTS
+963 NATVEVALAKTTVS
-975 VTTTPGI
+975 VADI
-982 EQSTIKAKA
+982 DNA
-991 THVGDGKYSVTF
+991 TKKDATRGSDGKYSVTF
-1003 DKSKFES
+1003 NKSDFEA
-1010 GTEYYLWFRYGS
+1010 GAEYYLWFRYGS

-1027 AYENVTHRP
+1027 AYENRTNRP
-1036 TYTPNPTTGG
+1036 IYTFNNTTGG
-1046 GSGSESEGGGDASG
+1046 NTGSESEGGGDASG
-1060 STSGSDSSEGG
+1060 STGGGSEGG
-1071 GKTTEGN
+1071 GSTTEGN

>member
-308 LAAHITKSSS
+308 LAAHITQSSS

-429 PKENGSTSTGGNS
+429 PKENGSTSTGG
-442 GGSSGGSSG
+442 SS
-451 TASKEITGA
+451 TTSKEITGA
-460 EKVTRDVPYGTS
+460 EEVTLNVPYGEKT
-472 ADDALAAIPKTVTLK
+472 ADQALAAIPKTVTLN
-487 LKGGSTTTTTVTNW
+487 LKNGKTISATVTEW
-501 KWADGVSYNATP
+501 KWADGEEAKYNATP
-513 TENTNYKATTTVTI
+513 TADTTYKATTTVTI

-535 TLTAEATVTVHPLD
+535 TLTAKACVTVHPLD
-549 KTKLEAAKNAYMD
+549 KTELTAALTAANAVF
-562 LQNKQ
+562 NN
-567 TYDEKEAATD
+567 TTTDEKVAATD
-577 KEKILIK
+577 KEKILITDK
-584 DSTPDQITAGVR
+584 AANAVTEGVR
-596 FATPKD
+596 FTTSVAKNTLETAISNA
-602 WRPLDDAIKSVENQ
+602 RDAENT
-616 ERIGFASQQKCDD
+616 GFASQKACKAAADALQVAI
-629 TAKTLQAAIDDF
+629 TAFK
-641 IQNKVKVGTSKT
+641 GTIKIGTNTT

-660 QVKDELL
+660 QVKDVVSEDRNSDA
-667 KPDKGDY
+667 P
-674 AYSSKLQPLKSGSAY
+674 YSSYKQPLKFGY
-689 PLYMGSWTA
+689 VYKFVDQFNF
-698 DNGVYVDI
+698 DNTSLHFAWEA
-706 QWTATGEGTQY
+706 QWKNQSETGNIGDYIEIGKDVRGTNAFYSLGAKVIKAPDEPKEVQFVVTVTDFYNKEIGKLGENGEYTAT
-717 VTKIEDSSASGNDTL
+717 
-732 GYYELNGIRNTV
+732 
-744 SRGALIGGTPDKP
+744 
-757 TEVTFTA
+757 
-764 TVKNAENGNVI
+764 
-775 GTLDYPAIIGAPI
+775 IGAPI
-788 SATLPSGTPRFTAV
+788 SAALQTDAPQFTAI
-802 SDGTPSSTGATKF
+802 SDGTSSSTSATKF

-827 AIKSVPSDCVTMDT
+827 AIKSVPNDCVTMAD
-841 SNSTTGYVNF
+841 SNTNVTNNEVSLK
-851 QSIKVDKVEQ
+851 SIHVDKVEQ
-861 SVTEPDKRLNVTVS
+861 SPTGLNVTVS
-875 VTTGAI
+875 VTTGGM
-881 GGVWS
+881 GGVWN
-886 ENSPAPA
+886 ENSLVPKF
-893 SSDGILP
+893 SDGKLP
-900 NIVIDTR
+900 NISIDTSKLQ
-907 GFVLKTKEEGNP
+907 LKENTL

-924 PDTLK
+924 TDTLN
-929 LGNMTVDV
+929 LGNMTVHV
-937 LTPAFTK
+937 LTPAFTG
-944 VEYADDSTTFTIHT
+944 VYPAVDPTTGNPTFTIHT

-963 NATVEVALAQTS
+963 NAKVEVALAKTS
-975 VTTTPGI
+975 VNAADI
-982 EQSTIKAKA
+982 EKATIKATA
-991 THVGDGKYSVTF
+991 TRGNDGDYSVTF

-1010 GTEYYLWFRYGS
+1010 GVEYYLWFRYGS

-1027 AYENVTHRP
+1027 AYENVTNRP
-1036 TYTPNPTTGG
+1036 TYTFNNTT
-1046 GSGSESEGGGDASG
+1046 GSESEGGGDASG
-1060 STSGSDSSEGG
+1060 STSGGNESGGEGSQAG
-1071 GKTTEGN
+1071 A

>member
-308 LAAHITKSSS
+308 LAAHITQSSS
-318 YKDEIGEIILAGD
+318 YKDEIDEIILAGD

-429 PKENGSTSTGGNS
+429 PKENGSTSTGG
-442 GGSSGGSSG
+442 SS
-451 TASKEITGA
+451 TTSKEITGA
-460 EKVTRDVPYGTS
+460 EEVTLNVPYGEKT
-472 ADDALAAIPKTVTLK
+472 ADQALAAIPKTVTLN
-487 LKGGSTTTTTVTNW
+487 LKNGKTISATVTEW
-501 KWADGVSYNATP
+501 KWADGEEAKYNATP
-513 TENTNYKATTTVTI
+513 TADTTYKATTTVTI

-535 TLTAEATVTVHPLD
+535 TLTAKACVTVHPLD
-549 KTKLEAAKNAYMD
+549 KTELTAALTAANAVF
-562 LQNKQ
+562 NN
-567 TYDEKEAATD
+567 TTTDEKVAATD
-577 KEKILIK
+577 KEKILITDK
-584 DSTPDQITAGVR
+584 AANAVTEGVR
-596 FATPKD
+596 FTTSVAKNTLETAISNA
-602 WRPLDDAIKSVENQ
+602 RDAENT
-616 ERIGFASQQKCDD
+616 GFASQKACKAAADALQVAI
-629 TAKTLQAAIDDF
+629 TAFK
-641 IQNKVKVGTSKT
+641 GTIKIGTNTT

-660 QVKDELL
+660 QVKDVVSEDRNSDA
-667 KPDKGDY
+667 P
-674 AYSSKLQPLKSGSAY
+674 YSSYKQPLKFGY
-689 PLYMGSWTA
+689 VYKFVDQFNF
-698 DNGVYVDI
+698 DNTSLHFAWEA
-706 QWTATGEGTQY
+706 QWKNQSETGNIGDYIEIGKDVRGTNAFYSLGAKVIKAPDEPKEVQFVVTVTDFYNKEIGKLGENGEYTAT
-717 VTKIEDSSASGNDTL
+717 
-732 GYYELNGIRNTV
+732 
-744 SRGALIGGTPDKP
+744 
-757 TEVTFTA
+757 
-764 TVKNAENGNVI
+764 
-775 GTLDYPAIIGAPI
+775 IGAPI
-788 SATLPSGTPRFTAV
+788 SAALQTDAPQFTAI
-802 SDGTPSSTGATKF
+802 SDGTSSSTSATKF

-827 AIKSVPSDCVTMDT
+827 AIKSVPNDCVTMAD
-841 SNSTTGYVNF
+841 SNTNVTNNEVSLK
-851 QSIKVDKVEQ
+851 SIHVDKVEQ
-861 SVTEPDKRLNVTVS
+861 SPTGLNVTVS
-875 VTTGAI
+875 VTTGGM
-881 GGVWS
+881 GGVWN
-886 ENSPAPA
+886 ENSLVPKF
-893 SSDGILP
+893 SDGKLP
-900 NIVIDTR
+900 NISIDTSKLQ
-907 GFVLKTKEEGNP
+907 LKENTL

-924 PDTLK
+924 TDTLN
-929 LGNMTVDV
+929 LGNMTVHV
-937 LTPAFTK
+937 LTPAFTG
-944 VEYADDSTTFTIHT
+944 VYPAVDPTTGNPTFTIHT

-963 NATVEVALAQTS
+963 NAKVEVALAKTS
-975 VTTTPGI
+975 VNAADI
-982 EQSTIKAKA
+982 EKATIKATA
-991 THVGDGKYSVTF
+991 TRGNDGDYSVTF

-1010 GTEYYLWFRYGS
+1010 GVEYYLWFRYGA

-1027 AYENVTHRP
+1027 AYENVTNRP
-1036 TYTPNPTTGG
+1036 TYTFNNTT
-1046 GSGSESEGGGDASG
+1046 GSESEGGGDASG
-1060 STSGSDSSEGG
+1060 STSGGNESGGEGSQAG
-1071 GKTTEGN
+1071 A

>member
-42 TQWQSKGLI
+42 TQWQNKGLI

-308 LAAHITKSSS
+308 LAAHITQSSS

-410 TFDKNLNI
+410 TFDKNLDI
-418 RKTDTS
+418 RKKDTS

-429 PKENGSTSTGGNS
+429 PKENGSTSTGG
-442 GGSSGGSSG
+442 SS
-451 TASKEITGA
+451 TTSKEITGA
-460 EKVTRDVPYGTS
+460 EEVTLNVPYGEKT
-472 ADDALAAIPKTVTLK
+472 ADQALAAIPKTVTLN
-487 LKGGSTTTTTVTNW
+487 LKNGKTISATVTEW
-501 KWADGVSYNATP
+501 KWADGEEAKYNATP
-513 TENTNYKATTTVTI
+513 TADTTYKATTTVTI

-535 TLTAEATVTVHPLD
+535 TLTAKACVTVHPLD
-549 KTKLEAAKNAYMD
+549 KTELTAALTAANAVF
-562 LQNKQ
+562 NN
-567 TYDEKEAATD
+567 TTTDEKVAATD
-577 KEKILIK
+577 KEKILITDK
-584 DSTPDQITAGVR
+584 AANAVTEGVR
-596 FATPKD
+596 FTTSVAKNTLETAISNA
-602 WRPLDDAIKSVENQ
+602 RDAENT
-616 ERIGFASQQKCDD
+616 GFASQKACKAAADALQVAI
-629 TAKTLQAAIDDF
+629 TAFK
-641 IQNKVKVGTSKT
+641 GTIKIGTNTT

-660 QVKDELL
+660 QVKDVVSEDRNSDA
-667 KPDKGDY
+667 P
-674 AYSSKLQPLKSGSAY
+674 YSSYKQPLKFGY
-689 PLYMGSWTA
+689 VYKFVDQFNF
-698 DNGVYVDI
+698 DNTSLHFAWEA
-706 QWTATGEGTQY
+706 QWKNQSETGNIGDYIEIGKDVRGTNAFYSLGAKVIKAPDEPKEVQFVVTVTDFYNKEIGKLGENGEYTAT
-717 VTKIEDSSASGNDTL
+717 
-732 GYYELNGIRNTV
+732 
-744 SRGALIGGTPDKP
+744 
-757 TEVTFTA
+757 
-764 TVKNAENGNVI
+764 
-775 GTLDYPAIIGAPI
+775 IGAPI
-788 SATLPSGTPRFTAV
+788 SAALQTDAPQFTAI
-802 SDGTPSSTGATKF
+802 SDGTSSSTSATKF

-827 AIKSVPSDCVTMDT
+827 AIKSVPNDCVTMAD
-841 SNSTTGYVNF
+841 SNTNVTNNEVSLN
-851 QSIKVDKVEQ
+851 SIRVDQVEK
-861 SVTEPDKRLNVTVS
+861 SGDVLNVTVT
-875 VTTGAI
+875 VTTGNI
-881 GGVWS
+881 GGVWN
-886 ENSPAPA
+886 ENSSVPKF
-893 SSDGILP
+893 SEGILP
-900 NIVIDTR
+900 NIAIDTSN
-907 GFVLKTKEEGNP
+907 FQLKENTL

-929 LGNMTVDV
+929 LGDMAVKV
-937 LTPAFTK
+937 LTPAFTG
-944 VEYADDSTTFTIHT
+944 VDLANDPTGPTFTIQT

-963 NATVEVALAQTS
+963 NATVEVALAKTTVS
-975 VTTTPGI
+975 VADI
-982 EQSTIKAKA
+982 DNA
-991 THVGDGKYSVTF
+991 TKKDATRGSDGKYSVTF
-1003 DKSKFES
+1003 NKSDFEA
-1010 GTEYYLWFRYGS
+1010 GAEYYLWFRYGS

-1027 AYENVTHRP
+1027 AYENRTNRP
-1036 TYTPNPTTGG
+1036 IYTFNNTTGG
-1046 GSGSESEGGGDASG
+1046 NTGSESEGGGDASG
-1060 STSGSDSSEGG
+1060 STGGGSEGG
-1071 GKTTEGN
+1071 GSTTEGN

>member
-114 DGSFKPGN
+114 DGSFKPNN

-129 AVMIA
+129 AMMIA
-134 NAARLSANEAGA
+134 NTAKLSANEAGA
-146 YRFTDVGSIPAWAR
+146 YRFTDIGSIPAWAR

-175 PDGSFYANASI
+175 PDGSFDANASI

-277 DVDVRGKARL
+277 DVDVRGKVRL
-287 LKEGVHLHLVGDTD
+287 LKEGVHLHLAGDTD

-308 LAAHITKSSS
+308 LAARITQSSS
-318 YKDEIGEIILAGD
+318 YKDEIDEIILAGD
-331 GDLSKTTRIDVP
+331 GDLNKTTRIDVP

-410 TFDKNLNI
+410 TYDKNLDV
-418 RKTDTS
+418 RKKDTS

-429 PKENGSTSTGGNS
+429 PKENGSTSTGG
-442 GGSSGGSSG
+442 SS
-451 TASKEITGA
+451 TTSKEITGA
-460 EKVTRDVPYGTS
+460 EEVTLNVPYGEKT
-472 ADDALAAIPKTVTLK
+472 ADQALAAIPKTVTLN
-487 LKGGSTTTTTVTNW
+487 LKNGKTISATVTEW
-501 KWADGVSYNATP
+501 KWADGEEAKYNATP
-513 TENTNYKATTTVTI
+513 TADTTYKATTTVTI

-535 TLTAEATVTVHPLD
+535 TLTAKACVTVHPLD
-549 KTKLEAAKNAYMD
+549 KTELTAALTAANAVF
-562 LQNKQ
+562 NN
-567 TYDEKEAATD
+567 TTTDEKVAATD
-577 KEKILIK
+577 KEKILITDK
-584 DSTPDQITAGVR
+584 AANAVTEGVR
-596 FATPKD
+596 FTTSVAKNTLETAISNA
-602 WRPLDDAIKSVENQ
+602 RDAENT
-616 ERIGFASQQKCDD
+616 GFASQKACKAAADALQVAI
-629 TAKTLQAAIDDF
+629 TAFK
-641 IQNKVKVGTSKT
+641 GTIKIGTNTT

-660 QVKDELL
+660 QVKDVVSEDRNSDA
-667 KPDKGDY
+667 P
-674 AYSSKLQPLKSGSAY
+674 YSSYKQPLKFGY
-689 PLYMGSWTA
+689 VYKFVDQFNF
-698 DNGVYVDI
+698 DNTSLHFAWEA
-706 QWTATGEGTQY
+706 QWKNQSETGNIGDYIEIGKDVRGTNAFYSLGAKVIKAPDEPKEVQFVVTVTDFYNKEIGKLGENGECTAT
-717 VTKIEDSSASGNDTL
+717 
-732 GYYELNGIRNTV
+732 
-744 SRGALIGGTPDKP
+744 
-757 TEVTFTA
+757 
-764 TVKNAENGNVI
+764 
-775 GTLDYPAIIGAPI
+775 IGAPI
-788 SATLPSGTPRFTAV
+788 SAALQTDAPQFTAI
-802 SDGTPSSTGATKF
+802 SDGTSSSTSATKF

-827 AIKSVPSDCVTMDT
+827 AIKSVPNDCVTMAD
-841 SNSTTGYVNF
+841 SNTNVTNNEVSLK
-851 QSIKVDKVEQ
+851 SIHVDKVEQ
-861 SVTEPDKRLNVTVS
+861 SPTGLNVTVS
-875 VTTGAI
+875 VTTGGM
-881 GGVWS
+881 GGVWN
-886 ENSPAPA
+886 ENSLVPKF
-893 SSDGILP
+893 SDGKLP
-900 NIVIDTR
+900 NISIDTSKLQ
-907 GFVLKTKEEGNP
+907 LKENTL

-924 PDTLK
+924 TDTLN
-929 LGNMTVDV
+929 LGNMTVHV
-937 LTPAFTK
+937 LTPAFTG
-944 VEYADDSTTFTIHT
+944 VYPAVDPTTGNPTFTIHT

-963 NATVEVALAQTS
+963 NAKVEVALAKTS
-975 VTTTPGI
+975 VNAADI
-982 EQSTIKAKA
+982 EKATIKATA
-991 THVGDGKYSVTF
+991 TRGNDGDYSVTF

-1010 GTEYYLWFRYGS
+1010 GVEYYLWFRYGS

-1027 AYENVTHRP
+1027 AYENVTNRP
-1036 TYTPNPTTGG
+1036 TYTFNNTT
-1046 GSGSESEGGGDASG
+1046 GSESEGGGDASG
-1060 STSGSDSSEGG
+1060 STSGGNESGGEGSQAG
-1071 GKTTEGN
+1071 A

>member
-17 AMIVPSVPAMAA
+17 TMIVPSVPAMAA

-114 DGSFKPGN
+114 DGSFKPNN

-134 NAARLSANEAGA
+134 NTAKLSANEAGA
-146 YRFTDVGSIPAWAR
+146 YRFTDIGSIPAWAR

-175 PDGSFYANASI
+175 PDGSFDANASI

-277 DVDVRGKARL
+277 DVDVRGKVRL
-287 LKEGVHLHLVGDTD
+287 LKEGVHLHLAGDTD

-308 LAAHITKSSS
+308 LAARITQSSS
-318 YKDEIGEIILAGD
+318 YKDEIDEIILAGD
-331 GDLSKTTRIDVP
+331 GDLNKTTRIDVP

-429 PKENGSTSTGGNS
+429 PKENGSTSTGGN
-442 GGSSGGSSG
+442 SGGSSG

-629 TAKTLQAAIDDF
+629 TAKTLQTAIDDF

-660 QVKDELL
+660 QVKNELL
-667 KPDKGDY
+667 NPDKGDY
-674 AYSSKLQPLKSGSAY
+674 AYSSHMQPLKPGYAYWLYNGYYSVPNSSVGVSIEWSVSGSDKVTIGNTDESDKDSNGYHYGYGAKI
-689 PLYMGSWTA
+689 A
-698 DNGVYVDI
+698 D
-706 QWTATGEGTQY
+706 GT
-717 VTKIEDSSASGNDTL
+717 T
-732 GYYELNGIRNTV
+732 
-744 SRGALIGGTPDKP
+744 TPTP
-757 TEVTFTA
+757 VTFTA
-764 TVKNAENGNVI
+764 KVKNSQNDHVI

-788 SATLPSGTPRFTAV
+788 SATLQSGAPQFTTTRV
-802 SDGTPSSTGATKF
+802 STSTTGATKF

-821 TLKGAD
+821 TLKGAV
-827 AIKSVPSDCVTMDT
+827 AIASVLDGCVTMDG
-841 SNSTTGYVNF
+841 SNTNVNDNEVRLN
-851 QSIKVDKVEQ
+851 SIRVDQVEK
-861 SVTEPDKRLNVTVS
+861 SGDVLNVTVT
-875 VTTGAI
+875 VTTGNI
-881 GGVWS
+881 GGVWN
-886 ENSPAPA
+886 ENSSVPKF
-893 SSDGILP
+893 SEGILP
-900 NIVIDTR
+900 NIAIDTSN
-907 GFVLKTKEEGNP
+907 FQLKENTL

-929 LGNMTVDV
+929 LGDMAVKV
-937 LTPAFTK
+937 LTPAFTG
-944 VEYADDSTTFTIHT
+944 VDLANDPTGPTFTIQT

-963 NATVEVALAQTS
+963 NATVVVALAK
-975 VTTTPGI
+975 TTVGVADI
-982 EQSTIKAKA
+982 DKATIKATA
-991 THVGDGKYSVTF
+991 TRGSDGKYSVTF
-1003 DKSKFES
+1003 DKKDFEPNA
-1010 GTEYYLWFRYGS
+1010 EYYIWLRYGS

-1027 AYENVTHRP
+1027 AYPDNNRP
-1036 TYTPNPTTGG
+1036 TYTFDNTTGG
-1046 GSGSESEGGGDASG
+1046 NTGSESEGGGDASG
-1060 STSGSDSSEGG
+1060 STGGGSEGG
-1071 GKTTEGN
+1071 GSTTEGN

>member
-1 MGKNFINKLL
+1 MGKNFTKKLL

-114 DGSFKPGN
+114 DDSFKPGN

-175 PDGSFYANASI
+175 PDGSFDANASI

-222 DVVIEDKGTTLK
+222 DVVIENKGTTLK

-277 DVDVRGKARL
+277 DVDVRGKVRL

-308 LAAHITKSSS
+308 LAARITQSSS

-410 TFDKNLNI
+410 TFDKNLDI
-418 RKTDTS
+418 RKKDTS

-429 PKENGSTSTGGNS
+429 PKENGSTSTGG
-442 GGSSGGSSG
+442 SS
-451 TASKEITGA
+451 TTSKEITGA
-460 EKVTRDVPYGTS
+460 EEVTLNVPYGEKT
-472 ADDALAAIPKTVTLK
+472 ADQALAAIPKTVTLN
-487 LKGGSTTTTTVTNW
+487 LKNGKTISATVTEW
-501 KWADGVSYNATP
+501 KWADGEEAKYNATP
-513 TENTNYKATTTVTI
+513 TADTTYKATTTVTI

-535 TLTAEATVTVHPLD
+535 TLTAKACVTVHPLD
-549 KTKLEAAKNAYMD
+549 KTELTAALTAANAVF
-562 LQNKQ
+562 NN
-567 TYDEKEAATD
+567 TTTDEKVAATD
-577 KEKILIK
+577 KEKILITDK
-584 DSTPDQITAGVR
+584 AANAVTEGVR
-596 FATPKD
+596 FTTSVAKNTLETAISNA
-602 WRPLDDAIKSVENQ
+602 RDAENT
-616 ERIGFASQQKCDD
+616 GFASQKACKAAADALQVAI
-629 TAKTLQAAIDDF
+629 TAFK
-641 IQNKVKVGTSKT
+641 GTIKIGTNTT

-660 QVKDELL
+660 QVKDVVSEDRNSDA
-667 KPDKGDY
+667 P
-674 AYSSKLQPLKSGSAY
+674 YSSYKQPLKFGY
-689 PLYMGSWTA
+689 VYKFVDQFNF
-698 DNGVYVDI
+698 DNTSLHFAWEA
-706 QWTATGEGTQY
+706 QWKNQSETGNIGDYIEIGKDVRGTNAFYSLGAKVIKAPDEPKEVQFV
-717 VTKIEDSSASGNDTL
+717 VTVTDFYNKEIGKL
-732 GYYELNGIRNTV
+732 G
-744 SRGALIGGTPDKP
+744 
-757 TEVTFTA
+757 
-764 TVKNAENGNVI
+764 ENGEYSA
-775 GTLDYPAIIGAPI
+775 TIGAPI
-788 SATLPSGTPRFTAV
+788 SATLPSGAPQFKAI

-821 TLKGAD
+821 TLNGAN
-827 AIKSVPSDCVTMDT
+827 AITSVPNNCVTMAN
-841 SNSTTGYVNF
+841 SNTESNAGEVSFRTIT
-851 QSIKVDKVEQ
+851 VDKVEK
-861 SVTEPDKRLNVTVS
+861 SGDVLNVTVS

-886 ENSPAPA
+886 ENSPYPFKK
-893 SSDGILP
+893 GTLP
-900 NIVIDTR
+900 NISINTS
-907 GFVLKTKEEGNP
+907 GFVLKTQEEGNP

-924 PDTLK
+924 TDNTLK
-929 LGNMTVDV
+929 LGDDMTVDV
-937 LTPAFTK
+937 LTPAFTG
-944 VEYADDSTTFTIHT
+944 VEHADDSATFTIQT
-958 QNMPE
+958 QNMPK
-963 NATVEVALAQTS
+963 NATVEVALAKTS
-975 VTTTPGI
+975 VTTTTDI
-982 EQSTIKAKA
+982 DNAKIKKDA
-991 THVGDGKYSVTF
+991 TRGENGKYSVTF
-1003 DKSKFES
+1003 DKSVFEPN
-1010 GTEYYLWFRYGS
+1010 TEYYLWFRYGA

-1027 AYENVTHRP
+1027 AYENVTSRP
-1036 TYTPNPTTGG
+1036 TYTFNNTTGG
-1046 GSGSESEGGGDASG
+1046 NTGSESEGGGDASG
-1060 STSGSDSSEGG
+1060 STGGGNEGG
-1071 GKTTEGN
+1071 GSTTEGN

>member
-63 TITRAEF
+63 TITRAGF

-107 GYVKGYS
+107 GYVNGYS
-114 DGSFKPGN
+114 DGSFKPNN

-134 NAARLSANEAGA
+134 NTAKLSANEAGA
-146 YRFTDVGSIPAWAR
+146 YRFTDIGFIPAWAR

-301 IRKLLID
+301 IRNLLID
-308 LAAHITKSSS
+308 LAARITGSSS
-318 YKDEIGEIILAGD
+318 YKDEIDEIILAGD
-331 GDLSKTTRIDVP
+331 GDLNKTTRIDVP

-764 TVKNAENGNVI
+764 TVKNSMTQKEI
-775 GTLDYPAIIGAPI
+775 GTIDYTALIGAPI
-788 SATLPSGTPRFTAV
+788 SVSANQPSTVPQFTV
-802 SDGTPSSTGATKF
+802 ISDGTSSSTGATKF

-821 TLKGAD
+821 TLNGAE
-827 AIKSVPSDCVTMDT
+827 AITDVSDGCVTMDAQ
-841 SNSTTGYVNF
+841 STLSDSSKVSF
-851 QSIKVDKVEQ
+851 SHISVDKVEK
-861 SVTEPDKRLNVTVS
+861 SDTGLNVTVT

-881 GGVWS
+881 GGVWD
-886 ENSPAPA
+886 ENSPYPFKE
-893 SSDGILP
+893 GILP
-900 NIVIDTR
+900 NISIDTSKLQ
-907 GFVLKTKEEGNP
+907 LKENTL

-924 PDTLK
+924 TDNTLK
-929 LGNMTVDV
+929 LKDMTVEV

-944 VEYADDSTTFTIHT
+944 VEYADDPTTGNPTFTIQT

-963 NATVEVALAQTS
+963 NAKVEVALEKKDVGAG
-975 VTTTPGI
+975 GI
-982 EQSTIKAKA
+982 DNATIKKDA
-991 THVGDGKYSVTF
+991 TRGDDGKYSVTF
-1003 DKSKFES
+1003 DKSEFES
-1010 GTEYYLWFRYGS
+1010 GAEYYLWFRYGS

-1027 AYENVTHRP
+1027 AYESVTNRP
-1036 TYTPNPTTGG
+1036 TYTPNSTTGG
-1046 GSGSESEGGGDASG
+1046 GS
-1060 STSGSDSSEGG
+1060 DSSESGSG
-1071 GKTTEGN
+1071 NTTEGSQAGA

>member
-42 TQWQSKGLI
+42 TQWQNKGLI

-114 DGSFKPGN
+114 DGSFKPNN

-134 NAARLSANEAGA
+134 NTAKLSANEAGA
-146 YRFTDVGSIPAWAR
+146 YRFTDIGSIPAWAR

-175 PDGSFYANASI
+175 PDGSFDANASI

-277 DVDVRGKARL
+277 DVDVRGKVRL
-287 LKEGVHLHLVGDTD
+287 LKEGVHLHLAGDTD

-308 LAAHITKSSS
+308 LAARITQSSS
-318 YKDEIGEIILAGD
+318 YKDEIDEIILAGD
-331 GDLSKTTRIDVP
+331 GDLNKTTRIDVP

-501 KWADGVSYNATP
+501 KWADGVSYNTTP

-660 QVKDELL
+660 QVKNELL
-667 KPDKGDY
+667 NPDKGDY
-674 AYSSKLQPLKSGSAY
+674 AYSSHMQPLKPGYAYWLYNGYYSVPNSSVGVSIEWSVSGSDKVTIGNTDESDKDSNGYHYGYGAKI
-689 PLYMGSWTA
+689 A
-698 DNGVYVDI
+698 D
-706 QWTATGEGTQY
+706 GT
-717 VTKIEDSSASGNDTL
+717 T
-732 GYYELNGIRNTV
+732 
-744 SRGALIGGTPDKP
+744 TPTP
-757 TEVTFTA
+757 VTFTA
-764 TVKNAENGNVI
+764 KVKNSQNDHVI

-788 SATLPSGTPRFTAV
+788 SATLQSGAPQFTTTRV
-802 SDGTPSSTGATKF
+802 STSTTGATKF

-821 TLKGAD
+821 TLKGAV
-827 AIKSVPSDCVTMDT
+827 AIASVLDGCVTMDG
-841 SNSTTGYVNF
+841 SNTNVNDNEVRLN
-851 QSIKVDKVEQ
+851 SIRVDQVEK
-861 SVTEPDKRLNVTVS
+861 SGDVLNVTVT
-875 VTTGAI
+875 VTTGNI
-881 GGVWS
+881 GGVWN
-886 ENSPAPA
+886 ENSSVPKF
-893 SSDGILP
+893 SEGILS
-900 NIVIDTR
+900 NIAIDTSN
-907 GFVLKTKEEGNP
+907 FQLKENTL

-929 LGNMTVDV
+929 LGDMAVKV
-937 LTPAFTK
+937 LTPAFTG
-944 VEYADDSTTFTIHT
+944 VDLANDPTGPTFTIQT

-963 NATVEVALAQTS
+963 NATVEVALAKVG
-975 VTTTPGI
+975 VTTITDI
-982 EQSTIKAKA
+982 ENSTIKKDAIRGND
-991 THVGDGKYSVTF
+991 GDYSVTF
-1003 DKSKFES
+1003 DKNQFDSNA
-1010 GTEYYLWFRYGS
+1010 TYHLWFRYGA

-1027 AYENVTHRP
+1027 AYENVTSRP
-1036 TYTPNPTTGG
+1036 TYTFNNTTGG
-1046 GSGSESEGGGDASG
+1046 NTGSESEGGGDASG
-1060 STSGSDSSEGG
+1060 STGGGNEGG
-1071 GKTTEGN
+1071 GSTTEGN

>member
-1 MGKNFINKLL
+1 MGKNFTKKLL

-134 NAARLSANEAGA
+134 NAASLSANEAGA

-308 LAAHITKSSS
+308 LAAHITQSSS

-567 TYDEKEAATD
+567 TYDEKKAATD

-764 TVKNAENGNVI
+764 TVKNSMTQKEI
-775 GTLDYPAIIGAPI
+775 GTIDYTALIGAPI
-788 SATLPSGTPRFTAV
+788 SVSANQPSTVPQFTV
-802 SDGTPSSTGATKF
+802 ISDGTSSSTGATKF

-821 TLKGAD
+821 TLNGAE
-827 AIKSVPSDCVTMDT
+827 AITDVSDGCVTMDAQ
-841 SNSTTGYVNF
+841 STLSDSSKVSF
-851 QSIKVDKVEQ
+851 SHISVDKVEK
-861 SVTEPDKRLNVTVS
+861 SDTGLNVTVT

-881 GGVWS
+881 GGVWD
-886 ENSPAPA
+886 ENSPYPFKE
-893 SSDGILP
+893 GILP
-900 NIVIDTR
+900 NISIDTSKLQ
-907 GFVLKTKEEGNP
+907 LKENTL

-924 PDTLK
+924 TDNTLK
-929 LGNMTVDV
+929 LKDMTVEV

-944 VEYADDSTTFTIHT
+944 VEYADDPTTGNPTFTIQT

-963 NATVEVALAQTS
+963 NAKVEVALEKKDVGAG
-975 VTTTPGI
+975 GI
-982 EQSTIKAKA
+982 DNATIKKDA
-991 THVGDGKYSVTF
+991 TRGDDGKYSVTF
-1003 DKSKFES
+1003 DKSEFES
-1010 GTEYYLWFRYGS
+1010 GAEYYLWFRYGS

-1027 AYENVTHRP
+1027 AYESVTNRP
-1036 TYTPNPTTGG
+1036 TYTPNSTTGG
-1046 GSGSESEGGGDASG
+1046 GS
-1060 STSGSDSSEGG
+1060 DSSESGSG
-1071 GKTTEGN
+1071 NTTEGSQAGA

>member
-42 TQWQSKGLI
+42 TQWQNKGLI

-308 LAAHITKSSS
+308 LAAHITQSSS

-410 TFDKNLNI
+410 TFDKNLDI
-418 RKTDTS
+418 RKKDTS

-429 PKENGSTSTGGNS
+429 PKENGSTSTGG
-442 GGSSGGSSG
+442 SS
-451 TASKEITGA
+451 TTSKEITGA
-460 EKVTRDVPYGTS
+460 EEVTLNVPYGEKT
-472 ADDALAAIPKTVTLK
+472 ADQALAAIPKTVTLN
-487 LKGGSTTTTTVTNW
+487 LKNGKTISATVTEW
-501 KWADGVSYNATP
+501 KWADGEEAKYNATP
-513 TENTNYKATTTVTI
+513 TADTTYKATTTVTI

-535 TLTAEATVTVHPLD
+535 TLTAKACVTVHPLD
-549 KTKLEAAKNAYMD
+549 KTELTAALTAANAVF
-562 LQNKQ
+562 NN
-567 TYDEKEAATD
+567 TTTDEKVAATD
-577 KEKILIK
+577 KEKILITDK
-584 DSTPDQITAGVR
+584 AANAVTEGVR
-596 FATPKD
+596 FTTSVAKNTLETAISNA
-602 WRPLDDAIKSVENQ
+602 RDAENT
-616 ERIGFASQQKCDD
+616 GFASQKACKAAADALQVAI
-629 TAKTLQAAIDDF
+629 TAFK
-641 IQNKVKVGTSKT
+641 GTIKIGTNTT

-660 QVKDELL
+660 QVKDVVSEDRNSDA
-667 KPDKGDY
+667 P
-674 AYSSKLQPLKSGSAY
+674 YSSYKQPLKFGY
-689 PLYMGSWTA
+689 VYKFVDQFNF
-698 DNGVYVDI
+698 DNTSLHFAWEA
-706 QWTATGEGTQY
+706 QWKNQSETGNIGDYIEIGKDVRGTNAFYSLGAKVIKAPDEPKEVQFVVTVTDFYNKEIGKLGENGEYTAT
-717 VTKIEDSSASGNDTL
+717 
-732 GYYELNGIRNTV
+732 
-744 SRGALIGGTPDKP
+744 
-757 TEVTFTA
+757 
-764 TVKNAENGNVI
+764 
-775 GTLDYPAIIGAPI
+775 IGAPI
-788 SATLPSGTPRFTAV
+788 SAALQTDAPQFTAI
-802 SDGTPSSTGATKF
+802 SDGTSSSTSATKF

-827 AIKSVPSDCVTMDT
+827 AIKSVPNDCVTMAD
-841 SNSTTGYVNF
+841 SNTNVTNNEVSLN
-851 QSIKVDKVEQ
+851 SIRVDQVEK
-861 SVTEPDKRLNVTVS
+861 SGDVLNVTVT
-875 VTTGAI
+875 VTTGNI
-881 GGVWS
+881 GGVWN
-886 ENSPAPA
+886 ENSSVPKF
-893 SSDGILP
+893 SEGILP
-900 NIVIDTR
+900 NIAIDTSN
-907 GFVLKTKEEGNP
+907 FQLKENTL

-929 LGNMTVDV
+929 LGDMAVKV
-937 LTPAFTK
+937 LTPAFTG
-944 VEYADDSTTFTIHT
+944 VDLANDPTGPTFTIQT

-963 NATVEVALAQTS
+963 KCHGRS
-975 VTTTPGI
+975 GI
-982 EQSTIKAKA
+982 
-991 THVGDGKYSVTF
+991 GKDNCQCS
-1003 DKSKFES
+1003 
-1010 GTEYYLWFRYGS
+1010 R
-1022 PGSDW
+1022 
-1027 AYENVTHRP
+1027 H
-1036 TYTPNPTTGG
+1036 
-1046 GSGSESEGGGDASG
+1046 
-1060 STSGSDSSEGG
+1060 
-1071 GKTTEGN
+1071 

>member
-63 TITRAEF
+63 TITRADF

-308 LAAHITKSSS
+308 LAAHITQSSS

-429 PKENGSTSTGGNS
+429 PKENGSTSTGG
-442 GGSSGGSSG
+442 SS
-451 TASKEITGA
+451 TTSKEITGA
-460 EKVTRDVPYGTS
+460 EEVTLNVPYGEKT
-472 ADDALAAIPKTVTLK
+472 ADQALAAIPKTVTLN
-487 LKGGSTTTTTVTNW
+487 LKNGKTISATVTEW
-501 KWADGVSYNATP
+501 KWADGEEAKYNATP
-513 TENTNYKATTTVTI
+513 TADTTYKATTTVTI

-535 TLTAEATVTVHPLD
+535 TLTAKACVTVHPLD
-549 KTKLEAAKNAYMD
+549 KTELTAALTAANAVF
-562 LQNKQ
+562 NN
-567 TYDEKEAATD
+567 TTTDEKVAATD
-577 KEKILIK
+577 KEKILITDK
-584 DSTPDQITAGVR
+584 AANAVTEGVR
-596 FATPKD
+596 FTTSVAKNTLETAISNA
-602 WRPLDDAIKSVENQ
+602 RDAENT
-616 ERIGFASQQKCDD
+616 GFASQKACKAAADALQVAI
-629 TAKTLQAAIDDF
+629 TAFK
-641 IQNKVKVGTSKT
+641 GTIKIGTNTT

-660 QVKDELL
+660 QVKDVVSEDRNSDA
-667 KPDKGDY
+667 P
-674 AYSSKLQPLKSGSAY
+674 YSSYKQPLKFGY
-689 PLYMGSWTA
+689 VYKFVDQFNF
-698 DNGVYVDI
+698 DNTSLHFAWEA
-706 QWTATGEGTQY
+706 QWKNQSETGNIGDYIEIGKDVRGTNAFYSLGAKVIKAPDEPKEVQFVVTVTDFYNKEIGKLGENGEYTAT
-717 VTKIEDSSASGNDTL
+717 
-732 GYYELNGIRNTV
+732 
-744 SRGALIGGTPDKP
+744 
-757 TEVTFTA
+757 
-764 TVKNAENGNVI
+764 
-775 GTLDYPAIIGAPI
+775 IGAPI
-788 SATLPSGTPRFTAV
+788 SAALQTDAPQFTAI
-802 SDGTPSSTGATKF
+802 SDGTSSSTSATKF

-827 AIKSVPSDCVTMDT
+827 AIKSVPNDCVTMAD
-841 SNSTTGYVNF
+841 SNTNVTNNEVSLK
-851 QSIKVDKVEQ
+851 SIHVDKVEQ
-861 SVTEPDKRLNVTVS
+861 SPTGLNVTVS
-875 VTTGAI
+875 VTTGGM
-881 GGVWS
+881 GGVWN
-886 ENSPAPA
+886 ENSLVPKF
-893 SSDGILP
+893 SDGKLP
-900 NIVIDTR
+900 NISIDTSKLQ
-907 GFVLKTKEEGNP
+907 LKENTL

-924 PDTLK
+924 TDTLN
-929 LGNMTVDV
+929 LGNMTVHV
-937 LTPAFTK
+937 LTPAFTG
-944 VEYADDSTTFTIHT
+944 VYPAVDPTTGNPTFTIHT

-963 NATVEVALAQTS
+963 NAKVEVALAKTS
-975 VTTTPGI
+975 VNAADI
-982 EQSTIKAKA
+982 EKATIKATA
-991 THVGDGKYSVTF
+991 TRGNDGDYSVTF

-1010 GTEYYLWFRYGS
+1010 GVEYYLWFRYGS

-1027 AYENVTHRP
+1027 AYENVTNRP
-1036 TYTPNPTTGG
+1036 TYTFNNTT
-1046 GSGSESEGGGDASG
+1046 GSESEGGGDASG
-1060 STSGSDSSEGG
+1060 STSGGNESGGEGSQAG
-1071 GKTTEGN
+1071 A

>member
-114 DGSFKPGN
+114 DGSFKPNN

-129 AVMIA
+129 AMMIA
-134 NAARLSANEAGA
+134 NTAKLSANEAGA
-146 YRFTDVGSIPAWAR
+146 YRFTDIGSIPAWAR

-175 PDGSFYANASI
+175 PDGSFDANASI

-277 DVDVRGKARL
+277 DVDVRGKVRL
-287 LKEGVHLHLVGDTD
+287 LKEGVHLHLAGDTD

-308 LAAHITKSSS
+308 LAARITQSSS
-318 YKDEIGEIILAGD
+318 YKDEIDEIILAGD

-365 VDEDAKGAEIE
+365 VDEDAKGAEIK
-376 IKKGTTVNELNT
+376 IKKYTTVKELNT
-388 DAKIKLTGK
+388 DAKIKLTGG

-410 TFDKNLNI
+410 TFDKNLDV
-418 RKTDTS
+418 RKKDTS

-429 PKENGSTSTGGNS
+429 PKENGSTSAGGNS
-442 GGSSGGSSG
+442 S

-460 EKVTRDVPYGTS
+460 APIEEVKVPYGTS
-472 ADDALAAIPKTVTLK
+472 GVEALTLLPKTIK
-487 LKGGSTTTTTVTNW
+487 LNVKGGTTVD
-501 KWADGVSYNATP
+501 A
-513 TENTNYKATTTVTI
+513 ATTWTWDESVSFDPTNTTAKHTANGTFTV
-527 PSGYTYNG
+527 PPGYTYSGSTAVTVTVSVKELDKTGLEAALTAAKTQQSQFEKVTDATQATKTDKIYIVPDG
-535 TLTAEATVTVHPLD
+535 TDASAITKDVKFVLKPNATAYDKLKTTITKAEAATAFASQAECNNLTAELTAAT
-549 KTKLEAAKNAYMD
+549 KAAKELA
-562 LQNKQ
+562 
-567 TYDEKEAATD
+567 
-577 KEKILIK
+577 
-584 DSTPDQITAGVR
+584 DSA
-596 FATPKD
+596 PK
-602 WRPLDDAIKSVENQ
+602 
-616 ERIGFASQQKCDD
+616 
-629 TAKTLQAAIDDF
+629 
-641 IQNKVKVGTSKT
+641 GTNTT

-660 QVKDELL
+660 QVKNELL
-667 KPDKGDY
+667 NPDKGDY
-674 AYSSKLQPLKSGSAY
+674 AYSSHMQPLKPGYAYWLYNGYYSVPNSSVGVSIEWSVSGSDKVTIGNTDESDKDSNGYHYGYGAKI
-689 PLYMGSWTA
+689 A
-698 DNGVYVDI
+698 D
-706 QWTATGEGTQY
+706 GT
-717 VTKIEDSSASGNDTL
+717 T
-732 GYYELNGIRNTV
+732 
-744 SRGALIGGTPDKP
+744 TPTP
-757 TEVTFTA
+757 VTFTA
-764 TVKNAENGNVI
+764 KVKNSQNDHVI
-775 GTLDYPAIIGAPI
+775 GTLDYSATIGAPI
-788 SATLPSGTPRFTAV
+788 SAALQTDAPQFTAI
-802 SDGTPSSTGATKF
+802 SDGTSSSTSATKF

-827 AIKSVPSDCVTMDT
+827 AIKSVPNDCVTMAD
-841 SNSTTGYVNF
+841 SNTNVTNNEVSLK
-851 QSIKVDKVEQ
+851 SIHVDKVEQ
-861 SVTEPDKRLNVTVS
+861 SPTGLNVTVS
-875 VTTGAI
+875 VTTGGM
-881 GGVWS
+881 GGVWN
-886 ENSPAPA
+886 ENSLVPKF
-893 SSDGILP
+893 SDGKLP
-900 NIVIDTR
+900 NISIDTSN
-907 GFVLKTKEEGNP
+907 FQLKENTL

-924 PDTLK
+924 TDTLN
-929 LGNMTVDV
+929 LGNMTVHV
-937 LTPAFTK
+937 LTPAFTG
-944 VEYADDSTTFTIHT
+944 VYPAVDPTTGNPTFTIHT

-963 NATVEVALAQTS
+963 NAKVEVALAKTS
-975 VTTTPGI
+975 VNAADI
-982 EQSTIKAKA
+982 EKATIKATA
-991 THVGDGKYSVTF
+991 TRGNDGDYSVTF

-1010 GTEYYLWFRYGS
+1010 GVEYYLWFRYGS

-1027 AYENVTHRP
+1027 AYESVTNRP
-1036 TYTPNPTTGG
+1036 TYTPNSTTGG
-1046 GSGSESEGGGDASG
+1046 GS
-1060 STSGSDSSEGG
+1060 DSSESGSG
-1071 GKTTEGN
+1071 NTTEGSQAGA

>member
-308 LAAHITKSSS
+308 LAAHITQSSS

-429 PKENGSTSTGGNS
+429 PKENGSTSTGG
-442 GGSSGGSSG
+442 SS
-451 TASKEITGA
+451 TTSKEITGA
-460 EKVTRDVPYGTS
+460 EEVTLNVPYGEKT
-472 ADDALAAIPKTVTLK
+472 ADQALAAIPKTVTLN
-487 LKGGSTTTTTVTNW
+487 LKNGKTISATVTEW
-501 KWADGVSYNATP
+501 KWADGEEAKYNATP
-513 TENTNYKATTTVTI
+513 TADTTYKATTTVTI

-535 TLTAEATVTVHPLD
+535 TLTAKACVTVHPLD
-549 KTKLEAAKNAYMD
+549 KTELTAALTAANAVF
-562 LQNKQ
+562 NN
-567 TYDEKEAATD
+567 TTTDEKVAATD
-577 KEKILIK
+577 KEKILITDK
-584 DSTPDQITAGVR
+584 AANAVTEGVR
-596 FATPKD
+596 FTTSVAKNTLETAISNA
-602 WRPLDDAIKSVENQ
+602 RDAENT
-616 ERIGFASQQKCDD
+616 GFASQKACKAAADALQVAI
-629 TAKTLQAAIDDF
+629 TAFK
-641 IQNKVKVGTSKT
+641 GTIKIGTNTT

-660 QVKDELL
+660 QVKDVVSEDRNSDA
-667 KPDKGDY
+667 P
-674 AYSSKLQPLKSGSAY
+674 YSSYKQPLKFGY
-689 PLYMGSWTA
+689 VYKFVDQFNF
-698 DNGVYVDI
+698 DNTSLHFAWEA
-706 QWTATGEGTQY
+706 QWKNQSETGNIGDYIEIGKDVRGTNAFYSLGAKVIKAPDEPKEVQFVVTVTDFYNKEIGKLGENGEYTAT
-717 VTKIEDSSASGNDTL
+717 
-732 GYYELNGIRNTV
+732 
-744 SRGALIGGTPDKP
+744 
-757 TEVTFTA
+757 
-764 TVKNAENGNVI
+764 
-775 GTLDYPAIIGAPI
+775 IGAPI
-788 SATLPSGTPRFTAV
+788 SAALQTDAPQFTAI
-802 SDGTPSSTGATKF
+802 SDGTSSSTSATKF

-827 AIKSVPSDCVTMDT
+827 AIKSVPNDCVTMAD
-841 SNSTTGYVNF
+841 SNTNVTNNEVSLK
-851 QSIKVDKVEQ
+851 SIHVDKVEQ
-861 SVTEPDKRLNVTVS
+861 SPTGLNVTVS
-875 VTTGAI
+875 VTTGGM
-881 GGVWS
+881 GGVWN
-886 ENSPAPA
+886 ENSLVPKF
-893 SSDGILP
+893 SDGKLP
-900 NIVIDTR
+900 NISIDTSKLQ
-907 GFVLKTKEEGNP
+907 LKENTL

-924 PDTLK
+924 TDTLN
-929 LGNMTVDV
+929 LGNMTVHV
-937 LTPAFTK
+937 LTPAFTG
-944 VEYADDSTTFTIHT
+944 VYPAVDPTTGNPTFTIHT

-963 NATVEVALAQTS
+963 NAKVGVALAKTS
-975 VTTTPGI
+975 VNAADI
-982 EQSTIKAKA
+982 EKATIKATA
-991 THVGDGKYSVTF
+991 TRGNDGDYSVTF

-1010 GTEYYLWFRYGS
+1010 GVEYYLWFRYGS

-1027 AYENVTHRP
+1027 AYENVTNRP
-1036 TYTPNPTTGG
+1036 TYTFNNTT
-1046 GSGSESEGGGDASG
+1046 GSESEGGGDASG
-1060 STSGSDSSEGG
+1060 STSGGNESGGEGSQAG
-1071 GKTTEGN
+1071 A

>member
-308 LAAHITKSSS
+308 LAAHITQSSS

-442 GGSSGGSSG
+442 GGSSG

-567 TYDEKEAATD
+567 TYDEKKAATD

-764 TVKNAENGNVI
+764 TVKNSMTQKEI
-775 GTLDYPAIIGAPI
+775 GTIDYTALIGAPI
-788 SATLPSGTPRFTAV
+788 SVSANQPSTVPQFTV
-802 SDGTPSSTGATKF
+802 ISDGTSSSTGATKF

-821 TLKGAD
+821 TLNGAE
-827 AIKSVPSDCVTMDT
+827 AITDVSDGCVTMDAQ
-841 SNSTTGYVNF
+841 STLSDSSKVSF
-851 QSIKVDKVEQ
+851 SHISVDKVEK
-861 SVTEPDKRLNVTVS
+861 SDTGLNVTVT

-881 GGVWS
+881 GGVWD
-886 ENSPAPA
+886 ENSPYPFKE
-893 SSDGILP
+893 GILP
-900 NIVIDTR
+900 NISIDTSKLQ
-907 GFVLKTKEEGNP
+907 LKENTL

-924 PDTLK
+924 TDNTLK
-929 LGNMTVDV
+929 LKDMTVEV

-944 VEYADDSTTFTIHT
+944 VEYADDPTTGNPTFTIQT

-963 NATVEVALAQTS
+963 NAKVEVALEKKDVGAG
-975 VTTTPGI
+975 GI
-982 EQSTIKAKA
+982 DNATIKKDA
-991 THVGDGKYSVTF
+991 TRGDDGKYSVTF
-1003 DKSKFES
+1003 DKSEFES
-1010 GTEYYLWFRYGS
+1010 GAEYYLWFRYGS

-1027 AYENVTHRP
+1027 AYESVTNRP
-1036 TYTPNPTTGG
+1036 TYTPNSTTGG
-1046 GSGSESEGGGDASG
+1046 GS
-1060 STSGSDSSEGG
+1060 DSSESGSG
-1071 GKTTEGN
+1071 NTTEGSQAGA

>member
-42 TQWQSKGLI
+42 TQWQNKGLI

-308 LAAHITKSSS
+308 LAAHITQSSS

-410 TFDKNLNI
+410 TFDKNLDI
-418 RKTDTS
+418 RKKDTS

-429 PKENGSTSTGGNS
+429 PKENGSTSTGG
-442 GGSSGGSSG
+442 SS
-451 TASKEITGA
+451 TTSKEITGA
-460 EKVTRDVPYGTS
+460 EEVTLNVPYGEKT
-472 ADDALAAIPKTVTLK
+472 ADQALAAIPKTVTLN
-487 LKGGSTTTTTVTNW
+487 LKNGKTISATVTEW
-501 KWADGVSYNATP
+501 KWADGEEAKYNATP
-513 TENTNYKATTTVTI
+513 TADTTYKATTTVTI

-535 TLTAEATVTVHPLD
+535 TLTAKACVTVHPLD
-549 KTKLEAAKNAYMD
+549 KTELTAALTAANAVF
-562 LQNKQ
+562 NN
-567 TYDEKEAATD
+567 TTTDEKVAATD
-577 KEKILIK
+577 KEKILITDK
-584 DSTPDQITAGVR
+584 AANVVTEGVR
-596 FATPKD
+596 FTTSVAKNTLETAISNA
-602 WRPLDDAIKSVENQ
+602 RDAENT
-616 ERIGFASQQKCDD
+616 GFASQKACKAATDALQVAI
-629 TAKTLQAAIDDF
+629 TAFK
-641 IQNKVKVGTSKT
+641 GTIKIGTNTT

-660 QVKDELL
+660 QVKDVVSEDRNSDA
-667 KPDKGDY
+667 P
-674 AYSSKLQPLKSGSAY
+674 YSSYKQPLKFGY
-689 PLYMGSWTA
+689 VYKFVDQFNF
-698 DNGVYVDI
+698 DNTSLHFAWEA
-706 QWTATGEGTQY
+706 QWKNQSETGNIGDYIEIGKDVRGTNAFYSLGAKVIKAPDEPKEVQFVVTVTDFYNKEIGKLGENGEYTAT
-717 VTKIEDSSASGNDTL
+717 
-732 GYYELNGIRNTV
+732 
-744 SRGALIGGTPDKP
+744 
-757 TEVTFTA
+757 
-764 TVKNAENGNVI
+764 
-775 GTLDYPAIIGAPI
+775 IGAPI
-788 SATLPSGTPRFTAV
+788 SAALQTDAPQFTAI
-802 SDGTPSSTGATKF
+802 SDGTSSSTSATKF

-827 AIKSVPSDCVTMDT
+827 AIKSVPNDCVTMAD
-841 SNSTTGYVNF
+841 SNTNVTNNEVSLN
-851 QSIKVDKVEQ
+851 SIRVDQVEK
-861 SVTEPDKRLNVTVS
+861 SGDVLNVTVT
-875 VTTGAI
+875 VTTGNI
-881 GGVWS
+881 GGVWN
-886 ENSPAPA
+886 ENSSVPKF
-893 SSDGILP
+893 SEGILP
-900 NIVIDTR
+900 NIAIDTSN
-907 GFVLKTKEEGNP
+907 FQLKENTL

-929 LGNMTVDV
+929 LGDMAVKV
-937 LTPAFTK
+937 LTPAFTG
-944 VEYADDSTTFTIHT
+944 VDLANDPTGPTFTIQT

-963 NATVEVALAQTS
+963 NATVEVALAK
-975 VTTTPGI
+975 TTVNAADI
-982 EQSTIKAKA
+982 EKATIKATA
-991 THVGDGKYSVTF
+991 TRGNDGDYSVTF

-1010 GTEYYLWFRYGS
+1010 GVEYYLWFRYGS

-1027 AYENVTHRP
+1027 AYESVTNRP
-1036 TYTPNPTTGG
+1036 TYTPNSTTGG
-1046 GSGSESEGGGDASG
+1046 GS
-1060 STSGSDSSEGG
+1060 DSSESGSG
-1071 GKTTEGN
+1071 NTTEGSQAGA

>member
-1 MGKNFINKLL
+1 MGKNFTKKLL
-11 PLALTA
+11 PLTLTA

-42 TQWQSKGLI
+42 TQWQNKGLI

-175 PDGSFYANASI
+175 PDGSFDANASI

-210 TPTTDTTKTTSD
+210 TPTTSD

-277 DVDVRGKARL
+277 DVDVRGKVRL
-287 LKEGVHLHLVGDTD
+287 LKEGVHLHLIGDTD

-308 LAAHITKSSS
+308 LAARITQSSS
-318 YKDEIGEIILAGD
+318 YKDEIDEIILAGD
-331 GDLSKTTRIDVP
+331 GNLNKTTRIDVP

-376 IKKGTTVNELNT
+376 IKKGTTVKELNT
-388 DAKIKLTGK
+388 DAKIKLTGE

-410 TFDKNLNI
+410 TFDKNLDI
-418 RKTDTS
+418 RKKDTS

-429 PKENGSTSTGGNS
+429 PKENGSTSTGG
-442 GGSSGGSSG
+442 SS
-451 TASKEITGA
+451 TTSKEITGA
-460 EKVTRDVPYGTS
+460 EEVTLNVPYGEKT
-472 ADDALAAIPKTVTLK
+472 ADQALAAIPKTVTLN
-487 LKGGSTTTTTVTNW
+487 LKNGKTISATVTEW
-501 KWADGVSYNATP
+501 KWADGEEAKYNATP
-513 TENTNYKATTTVTI
+513 TADTTYKATTTVTI

-535 TLTAEATVTVHPLD
+535 TLTAKACVTVHPLD
-549 KTKLEAAKNAYMD
+549 KTELTAALTAANAVF
-562 LQNKQ
+562 NN
-567 TYDEKEAATD
+567 TTTDEKVAATD
-577 KEKILIK
+577 KEKILITDK
-584 DSTPDQITAGVR
+584 AANAVTEGVR
-596 FATPKD
+596 FTTSVAKNTLETAISNA
-602 WRPLDDAIKSVENQ
+602 RDAENT
-616 ERIGFASQQKCDD
+616 GFASQKACKAAADALQVAI
-629 TAKTLQAAIDDF
+629 TAFK
-641 IQNKVKVGTSKT
+641 GTIKIGTNTT

-660 QVKDELL
+660 QVKDVVSEDRNSDA
-667 KPDKGDY
+667 P
-674 AYSSKLQPLKSGSAY
+674 YSSYKQPLKFGY
-689 PLYMGSWTA
+689 VYKFVDQFNF
-698 DNGVYVDI
+698 DNTSLHFAWEA
-706 QWTATGEGTQY
+706 QWKNQSETGNIGDYIEIGKDVRGTNAFYSLGAKVIKAPDEPKEVQFVVTVTDFYNKEIGKLGENGEYTAT
-717 VTKIEDSSASGNDTL
+717 
-732 GYYELNGIRNTV
+732 
-744 SRGALIGGTPDKP
+744 
-757 TEVTFTA
+757 
-764 TVKNAENGNVI
+764 
-775 GTLDYPAIIGAPI
+775 IGAPI
-788 SATLPSGTPRFTAV
+788 SAALQTDAPQFTAI
-802 SDGTPSSTGATKF
+802 SDGTSSSTSATKF

-827 AIKSVPSDCVTMDT
+827 AIKSVPNDCVTMAD
-841 SNSTTGYVNF
+841 SNTNVTNNEVSLK
-851 QSIKVDKVEQ
+851 SIHVDKVEQ
-861 SVTEPDKRLNVTVS
+861 SPTGLNVTVS
-875 VTTGAI
+875 VTTGGM
-881 GGVWS
+881 GGVWN
-886 ENSPAPA
+886 ENSLVPKF
-893 SSDGILP
+893 SNGKLP
-900 NIVIDTR
+900 NISIDTSKLQ
-907 GFVLKTKEEGNP
+907 LKENTL

-924 PDTLK
+924 TDTLN
-929 LGNMTVDV
+929 LGNMTVHV
-937 LTPAFTK
+937 LTPAFTG
-944 VEYADDSTTFTIHT
+944 VYPAVDPTTGNPTFTIHT

-963 NATVEVALAQTS
+963 NAKVEVALAKTS
-975 VTTTPGI
+975 VNAADI
-982 EQSTIKAKA
+982 EKATIKATA
-991 THVGDGKYSVTF
+991 TRGNDGDYSVTF

-1010 GTEYYLWFRYGS
+1010 GVEYYLWFRYGS

-1027 AYENVTHRP
+1027 AYENVTNRP
-1036 TYTPNPTTGG
+1036 TYTFNNTT
-1046 GSGSESEGGGDASG
+1046 GSESEGGGDASG
-1060 STSGSDSSEGG
+1060 STSGGNESGGEGSQAG
-1071 GKTTEGN
+1071 A

>member
-114 DGSFKPGN
+114 DGSFKPNN

-134 NAARLSANEAGA
+134 NTAKLSANEAGA
-146 YRFTDVGSIPAWAR
+146 YRFTDIGSIPAWAR

-175 PDGSFYANASI
+175 PDGSFDANASI

-210 TPTTDTTKTTSD
+210 TPTTDTTKTISD

-245 KSVGNGDVTL
+245 KSVGNGDL
-255 RNVTI
+255 N
-260 KGDLIVKGGG
+260 
-270 SNTVTLE
+270 
-277 DVDVRGKARL
+277 
-287 LKEGVHLHLVGDTD
+287 
-301 IRKLLID
+301 
-308 LAAHITKSSS
+308 
-318 YKDEIGEIILAGD
+318 
-331 GDLSKTTRIDVP
+331 KTTRIDVP
-343 AKQLRIENQADLIL
+343 AKHLRIENQADLIL

-410 TFDKNLNI
+410 TYDKNLDV
-418 RKTDTS
+418 RKKDTS

-429 PKENGSTSTGGNS
+429 PKENGSTSA
-442 GGSSGGSSG
+442 GGSSS

-460 EKVTRDVPYGTS
+460 APIEDVKVPYGTS
-472 ADDALAAIPKTVTLK
+472 GVEALTLLPKTIK
-487 LKGGSTTTTTVTNW
+487 LNVKGGTTVD
-501 KWADGVSYNATP
+501 A
-513 TENTNYKATTTVTI
+513 ATTWTWDESVSFDPTNTTAKHTANGTFTV
-527 PSGYTYNG
+527 PPGYTYSGSTAVTVTVSVKELDKTGLEAALTAAKTQQSQFEKVTDATQATKTDKIYIVPDG
-535 TLTAEATVTVHPLD
+535 TDASAITKDVKFVLKPNATAYDKLKTTITKAEAATAFASQAECNNLTAELTAAT
-549 KTKLEAAKNAYMD
+549 KAAKELA
-562 LQNKQ
+562 
-567 TYDEKEAATD
+567 
-577 KEKILIK
+577 
-584 DSTPDQITAGVR
+584 DSA
-596 FATPKD
+596 PK
-602 WRPLDDAIKSVENQ
+602 
-616 ERIGFASQQKCDD
+616 
-629 TAKTLQAAIDDF
+629 
-641 IQNKVKVGTSKT
+641 GTNTT

-660 QVKDELL
+660 QVKNELL
-667 KPDKGDY
+667 NPDKGDY
-674 AYSSKLQPLKSGSAY
+674 AYSSHMQPLKPGYAYWLYNGYYSVPNSSVGVSIEWSVSGS
-689 PLYMGSWTA
+689 
-698 DNGVYVDI
+698 DK
-706 QWTATGEGTQY
+706 
-717 VTKIEDSSASGNDTL
+717 VT
-732 GYYELNGIRNTV
+732 IRNTDE
-744 SRGALIGGTPDKP
+744 SDKDSNGYHYGYGAKIADGTTTP
-757 TEVTFTA
+757 TPVTFTA
-764 TVKNAENGNVI
+764 KVKNSQNDHVI
-775 GTLDYPAIIGAPI
+775 GTLDYSATIGAPI
-788 SATLPSGTPRFTAV
+788 SATLPSGAPQFKAI

-821 TLKGAD
+821 TLKGAV
-827 AIKSVPSDCVTMDT
+827 AIASVLDGCVTMDG
-841 SNSTTGYVNF
+841 SNTNLNDNEVRLN
-851 QSIKVDKVEQ
+851 SIRVDQVEK
-861 SVTEPDKRLNVTVS
+861 SGDVLNVTVT
-875 VTTGAI
+875 VTTGNI
-881 GGVWS
+881 GGVWN
-886 ENSPAPA
+886 ENSSVPKF
-893 SSDGILP
+893 SEGILP
-900 NIVIDTR
+900 NIAIDTSN
-907 GFVLKTKEEGNP
+907 FQLKENTL

-929 LGNMTVDV
+929 LGDMAVKV
-937 LTPAFTK
+937 LTPAFTG
-944 VEYADDSTTFTIHT
+944 VDLANDPTGPTFTIQT

-963 NATVEVALAQTS
+963 NATVEVALAKTTVS
-975 VTTTPGI
+975 VADI
-982 EQSTIKAKA
+982 DNA
-991 THVGDGKYSVTF
+991 TKKDATRGSDGKYSVTF
-1003 DKSKFES
+1003 NKSDFEA
-1010 GTEYYLWFRYGS
+1010 GAGYYLWFRYGS

-1027 AYENVTHRP
+1027 AYENRTNRP
-1036 TYTPNPTTGG
+1036 IYTFNNTTGG
-1046 GSGSESEGGGDASG
+1046 NTGSESEGGGDASG
-1060 STSGSDSSEGG
+1060 STGGGSEGG
-1071 GKTTEGN
+1071 GSTTEGN

>member
-42 TQWQSKGLI
+42 TQWQNKGLI

-96 FYSAVARAVAA
+96 FYGAVARAVAA

-308 LAAHITKSSS
+308 LAAHITQSSS

-410 TFDKNLNI
+410 TFDKNLDI
-418 RKTDTS
+418 RKKDTS

-429 PKENGSTSTGGNS
+429 PKENGSTSTGG
-442 GGSSGGSSG
+442 SS
-451 TASKEITGA
+451 TTSKEITGA
-460 EKVTRDVPYGTS
+460 EEVTLNVPYGEKT
-472 ADDALAAIPKTVTLK
+472 ADQALAAIPKTVTLN
-487 LKGGSTTTTTVTNW
+487 LKNGKTISATVTEW
-501 KWADGVSYNATP
+501 KWADGEEAKYNATP
-513 TENTNYKATTTVTI
+513 TADTTYKATTTVTI

-535 TLTAEATVTVHPLD
+535 TLTAKACVTVHPLD
-549 KTKLEAAKNAYMD
+549 KTELTAALTAANAVF
-562 LQNKQ
+562 NN
-567 TYDEKEAATD
+567 TTTDEKVAATD
-577 KEKILIK
+577 KEKILITDK
-584 DSTPDQITAGVR
+584 AANAVTEGVR
-596 FATPKD
+596 FTTSVAKNTLETAISNA
-602 WRPLDDAIKSVENQ
+602 RDAENT
-616 ERIGFASQQKCDD
+616 GFASQKACKAAADALQVAI
-629 TAKTLQAAIDDF
+629 TAFK
-641 IQNKVKVGTSKT
+641 GTIKIGTNTT

-660 QVKDELL
+660 QVKDVVSEDRNSDA
-667 KPDKGDY
+667 P
-674 AYSSKLQPLKSGSAY
+674 YSSYKQPLKFGY
-689 PLYMGSWTA
+689 VYKFVDQFNF
-698 DNGVYVDI
+698 DNTSLHFAWEA
-706 QWTATGEGTQY
+706 QWKNQSETGNIGDYIEIGKDVRGTNAFYSLGAKVIKAPDEPKEVQFVVTVTDFYNKEIGKLGENGEYTAT
-717 VTKIEDSSASGNDTL
+717 
-732 GYYELNGIRNTV
+732 
-744 SRGALIGGTPDKP
+744 
-757 TEVTFTA
+757 
-764 TVKNAENGNVI
+764 
-775 GTLDYPAIIGAPI
+775 IGAPI
-788 SATLPSGTPRFTAV
+788 SAALQTDAPQFTAI
-802 SDGTPSSTGATKF
+802 SDGTSSSTSATKF

-827 AIKSVPSDCVTMDT
+827 AIKSVPNDCVTMAD
-841 SNSTTGYVNF
+841 SNTNVTNNEVSLN
-851 QSIKVDKVEQ
+851 SIRVDQVEK
-861 SVTEPDKRLNVTVS
+861 SGDVLNVTVT
-875 VTTGAI
+875 VTTGNI
-881 GGVWS
+881 GGVWN
-886 ENSPAPA
+886 ENSSVPKF
-893 SSDGILP
+893 SEGILP
-900 NIVIDTR
+900 NIAIDTSN
-907 GFVLKTKEEGNP
+907 FQLKENTL

-929 LGNMTVDV
+929 LGDMAVKV
-937 LTPAFTK
+937 LTPAFTG
-944 VEYADDSTTFTIHT
+944 VDLANDPTGPTFTIQT

-963 NATVEVALAQTS
+963 NATVEVALAKTTVS
-975 VTTTPGI
+975 VADI
-982 EQSTIKAKA
+982 DNA
-991 THVGDGKYSVTF
+991 TKKDATRGSDGKYSVTF
-1003 DKSKFES
+1003 NKSDFEA
-1010 GTEYYLWFRYGS
+1010 GAEYYLWFRYGS

-1027 AYENVTHRP
+1027 AYENRTNRP
-1036 TYTPNPTTGG
+1036 IYTFNNTTGG
-1046 GSGSESEGGGDASG
+1046 NTGSESEGGGDASG
-1060 STSGSDSSEGG
+1060 STGGGSEGG
-1071 GKTTEGN
+1071 GSTTEGN